1 MNTIDNLNFKLIL
14 DDKEFNAKVKA
25 AEETAQKLNV
35 SLSQLLSI
43 QSSIGKGAT
52 KGAQQA
58 ADAAEA
64 EARAK
69 QKTAEYAKRLAKTT
83 EEMAKRAENK
93 TASMQL
99 RDQER
104 YNQLVE
110 RGNRALGERSRIM
123 RELGTVAA
131 NVFSIYAA
139 KEVVTNLVRVSAEFE
154 AQRTALGAILGDVA
168 QAQNLFS
175 DIKELA
181 VVSPFSVR
189 DLIAYTKQLSAFS
202 VPYEELFET
211 TKMLADVSAGLGVDM
226 GRIILAYGQ
235 VRSAAFLRGTE
246 VRQFTEA
253 GIPILDRLAEMFSE
267 IEGRAVSVG
276 EVFDK
281 ISFRQ
286 VPFEMVQQAFED
298 MTSEGGQFY
307 NMQLVLSQT
316 LQGQLSN
323 LKDAYEIMF
332 SEIGEKTD
340 GVLKGAVGLAR
351 SLAENYENV
360 GKSILQLI
368 SIYGAYKVAVAALNA
383 LSTIKHL
390 TSLARMAGSATA
402 GFTGLVAAIKNTTA
416 AQKALNLVA
425 RINPYAAVASAL
437 ALVVGLVWRYHDSLS
452 GLSKMQQS
460 VKKSTQEL
468 EEATDTELLKLEALY
483 SRYELAKEG
492 TDEYKE
498 AKQALFSQYRTYISE
513 LEAEGVA
520 ISDNTALYESLRKK
534 IIDTEK
540 AKARSGAFQ
549 DLEETY
555 AKEVGELMSGAAQY
569 TFENL
574 AKALKTSVSEREG
587 LRALVLG
594 QISMDDLA
602 AMEEYASL
610 IDKINTKSVSTTLG
624 LGLSRPVKAT
634 EYIDQLSGALA
645 DAADEYA
652 QSTAELNEAFDVLD
666 EKSRSTAEDMRA
678 EWVKTAQAIL
688 GTKEVFRSIWP
699 DETSE
704 YSGYLDTLKKRYAEI
719 LEQISLAGNMQAA
732 QLPMLRE
739 ELRMIGQIAR
749 AYDAGTGNTNIY
761 DYVTGVKNTAS
772 GANLSD
778 ADKARRDALRKQ
790 IEDLLTLK
798 EAYDELTEAMI
809 AAGKTPVPENILA
822 KLKETYGGS
831 MDKTAFADT
840 EFLERALMLIEKL
853 RELDAEAAD
862 SFLQRLGEDDW
873 SKYVK
878 YYEDLADAI
887 EKAKKAQEDFEK
899 YMKSWTSEAELSGS
913 GPSYEISKIVSDYTK
928 DLEDAQSRMDEA
940 YDKLAARSAANSA
953 AGKGMP
959 IWAFLLD
966 TEQIKTNY
974 GKDIGN
980 ALAEAQEEIRK
991 GAAGWVEA
999 WGPLAAFDLDDW
1011 GQKTISELNAIM
1023 AAVRNFDISSIPEEE
1038 MEKLK
1043 KISGGVDAAEEGIR
1057 DFLDSVIKKAEQ
1069 AKRQAIYDAFHEIAS
1084 GISDLADSVKEFADA
1099 SGNDSLSSAMEGLQ
1113 GVLGIADST
1122 IKGFVEGGVA
1132 GAIVAG
1138 VTGLAQEFME
1148 AATQA
1153 AKLEAAIADAAEQ
1166 ARILRM
1172 QTRLGTGVDT
1182 IFGEDELLRLRNA
1195 RDVINQLRDSLLN
1208 ERNAADKQIEWKSGL
1223 FGWSRSSKSLRE
1235 MMNELGYD
1243 LYDEYGN
1250 LNADGLQA
1258 ILDTYED
1265 LTSADREWIE
1275 SAINNSQMYEEAML
1289 QIRDTLSGMFGSLAS
1304 DLTSGML
1311 EAYEETG
1318 DVVNGIDDAFS
1329 NLGRNIAEYLTQ
1341 SILIDDVLRK
1351 YEDDILKIADAY
1363 GSGNM
1368 SYTDMIE
1375 SMGGLSDEM
1384 KTEVTAM
1391 ADVFNALYEQLDRE
1405 FGGVF
1410 GDGDGSLGSSIREA
1424 NLTEETGSLIASYI
1438 NAIRADVSF
1447 SKSQRTQ
1454 LIDMAGQILNSMMPT
1469 PKLDEYMQAIQA
1481 NTLNAANAAREI
1493 LSELRGVIT
1502 SEGGASA
1509 VRTYM

>member
-1 MNTIDNLNFKLIL
+1 MSTVDNLNFKLIL
-14 DDKEFNAKVKA
+14 NDEEFNKKVKA

-35 SLSQLLSI
+35 SLSRLLSV
-43 QSSIGKGAT
+43 QTEIGKGAS

-93 TASMQL
+93 TAAMEL

-104 YNQLVE
+104 LNRLVE
-110 RGNRALGERSRIM
+110 QGNRKLNERSRIM
-123 RELGTVAA
+123 RELGTMAA

-154 AQRTALGAILGDVA
+154 AQRTALGAILRDVA

-189 DLIAYTKQLSAFS
+189 DLTAYTKQLSAFS

-253 GIPILDRLAEMFSE
+253 GIPILDRLAEMFTE

-307 NMQLVLSQT
+307 NMQLVLSET

-323 LKDAYEIMF
+323 LRDAYEIMF

-351 SLAENYENV
+351 SLAENYEDV
-360 GKSILQLI
+360 GKTILWLI
-368 SIYGAYKVAVAALNA
+368 GIYGSYKVVLAAANA
-383 LSTIKHL
+383 LEAVSYQI
-390 TSLARMAGSATA
+390 SLARAAGESAA
-402 GFTGLVAAIKNTTA
+402 AFKGLVQAIKNTTA
-416 AQKALNLVA
+416 AQRILNAVSKA
-425 RINPYAAVASAL
+425 NPYVALTTVVLAL
-437 ALVVGLVWRYHDSLS
+437 AGAAWRWSDALTGISKIQRSVSDSIAGLNTEMTEEMSKYDELVGRLKNATE
-452 GLSKMQQS
+452 G
-460 VKKSTQEL
+460 T
-468 EEATDTELLKLEALY
+468 EEY
-483 SRYELAKEG
+483 NNAKEAISAA
-492 TDEYKE
+492 YPNYIANLKE
-498 AKQALFSQYRTYISE
+498 
-513 LEAEGVA
+513 EGVEIA
-520 ISDNTALYESLRKK
+520 KNAAFYKGLRDEIANTTKERLKATAMTDLDEARSKLLERQQKK
-534 IIDTEK
+534 FERYVEQLLPSGQEK
-540 AKARSGAFQ
+540 AALESFIYGVMDRSQFAEIDG
-549 DLEETY
+549 LERFSFMAY
-555 AKEVGELMSGAAQY
+555 DDNSPVFKFLD
-569 TFENL
+569 
-574 AKALKTSVSEREG
+574 KIREKIKG
-587 LRALVLG
+587 
-594 QISMDDLA
+594 IN
-602 AMEEYASL
+602 EEYSEGIKA
-610 IDKINTKSVSTTLG
+610 INK
-624 LGLSRPVKAT
+624 
-634 EYIDQLSGALA
+634 
-645 DAADEYA
+645 
-652 QSTAELNEAFDVLD
+652 NFDTPPDDFIGPMPDTRQQWL
-666 EKSRSTAEDMRA
+666 R
-678 EWVKTAQAIL
+678 TAQEIL
-688 GTKEVFRSIWP
+688 GSKDAFRSIWP
-699 DETSE
+699 DEYTQ
-704 YSGYLDTLKKRYAEI
+704 YYDFLDTLRKRYSELTEQAE
-719 LEQISLAGNMQAA
+719 LAGNA
-732 QLPMLRE
+732 QKEMIPVLEREKAVIE
-739 ELRMIGQIAR
+739 ELAN
-749 AYDAGTGNTNIY
+749 AYDIGTGSTNVF
-761 DYVTGVKNTAS
+761 DYVTGKSDNSGRTKNNQTE
-772 GANLSD
+772 
-778 ADKARRDALRKQ
+778 ALRKQ
-790 IEDLLTLK
+790 IEDLLKLK
-798 EAYDELTEAMI
+798 EAYDELAEAMI
-809 AAGKTPVPENILA
+809 AAGKTPVPEDILA
-822 KLKETYGGS
+822 KLRETYGGS
-831 MDKTAFADT
+831 MDESAFVDT
-840 EFLERALMLIEKL
+840 EFLERALVLIEKL
-853 RELDAEAAD
+853 REYDAGAAD

-878 YYEDLADAI
+878 YYEDLAAAI
-887 EKAKKAQEDFEK
+887 EKAKKAQQDFEK

-913 GPSYEISKIVSDYTK
+913 GPSFEISKIISDYTK
-928 DLEDAQSRMDEA
+928 ALEQAQSKMDEA
-940 YDKLAARSAANSA
+940 YYKLAARSAANSA
-953 AGKGMP
+953 AGNSVP
-959 IWAFLLD
+959 LWSFLLD

-980 ALAEAQEEIRK
+980 ALAEAQEDIRK

-1023 AAVRNFDISSIPEEE
+1023 AAARSFDMSSVPEEE
-1038 MEKLK
+1038 MNKLK
-1043 KISGGVDAAEEGIR
+1043 EISGGVEAAEDGIQE
-1057 DFLDSVIKKAEQ
+1057 FLDSVIKKAQQ
-1069 AKRQAIYDAFHEIAS
+1069 AKRQAIYETFHEIAS
-1084 GISDLADSVKEFADA
+1084 EVSDLAGSVKEYADA
-1099 SGNDSLSSAMEGLQ
+1099 SGNDALSSAMGGLQ
-1113 GVLGIADST
+1113 GVLGLADSVM
-1122 IKGFVEGGVA
+1122 KGFMEGGVE

-1138 VTGLAQEFME
+1138 VTGLAQECIE
-1148 AATQA
+1148 AATAA
-1153 AKLEAAIADAAEQ
+1153 AKLEASIADAAAE

-1172 QTRLGTGVDT
+1172 QMRLDEGVDT
-1182 IFGEDELLRLRNA
+1182 IFGEDELMRLRNA
-1195 RDVINQLRDSLLN
+1195 KDVLDQLRDSVAN
-1208 ERNAADKQIEWKSGL
+1208 DRNGANKQIEWKSGL
-1223 FGWSRSSKSLRE
+1223 FGWGRSSKTLSDAVR
-1235 MMNELGYD
+1235 ELGYD

-1275 SAINNSQMYEEAML
+1275 SAIENSQMYEEAML
-1289 QIRDTLSGMFGSLAS
+1289 QIRDTLSGMFGQLAS

-1318 DVVNGIDDAFS
+1318 SVADGIDDAFK

-1341 SILIDDVLRK
+1341 SILINDVLKK

-1363 GSGNM
+1363 GGGSMG
-1368 SYTDMIE
+1368 YLDMIE

-1384 KTEVTAM
+1384 KAEVTAM
-1391 ADVFNALYEQLDRE
+1391 ADVFNALYAQLDEE

-1410 GDGDGSLGSSIREA
+1410 GEGDGSLGSSIKEA

-1447 SKSQRTQ
+1447 SKSQRAQ
-1454 LIDMAGQILNSMMPT
+1454 LVDMAGQILNSMMPA
-1469 PKLDEYMQAIQA
+1469 PKLDEYLQAIQA
-1481 NTLNAANAAREI
+1481 NTLNAANAARDI

-1509 VRTYM
+1509 FRTYM

>member
-1 MNTIDNLNFKLIL
+1 MSTVDNLNFKLIL
-14 DDKEFNAKVKA
+14 NDEEFNKKVKA

-35 SLSQLLSI
+35 SLSRLLSI
-43 QSSIGKGAT
+43 QTEIGKGAS

-93 TASMQL
+93 TAAMEL

-104 YNQLVE
+104 LNRLVE
-110 RGNRALGERSRIM
+110 QGNRKLNEKSRIM
-123 RELGTVAA
+123 RELGTMAA

-189 DLIAYTKQLSAFS
+189 DLTAYTKQLSAFS

-253 GIPILDRLAEMFSE
+253 GIPILDRLAEMFTE

-307 NMQLVLSQT
+307 NMQLVLSET

-323 LKDAYEIMF
+323 LRDAYEIMF

-351 SLAENYENV
+351 SLAENYEDV
-360 GKSILQLI
+360 GKTILWLI
-368 SIYGAYKVAVAALNA
+368 GIYGSYKVVLAAANA
-383 LSTIKHL
+383 LEAVSSQI
-390 TSLARMAGSATA
+390 SLARAAGESAA
-402 GFTGLVAAIKNTTA
+402 AFKGLVQAIKNTTA
-416 AQKALNLVA
+416 AQRILNAVSKA
-425 RINPYAAVASAL
+425 NPYVALTTVVLAL
-437 ALVVGLVWRYHDSLS
+437 AGAAWRWSDALTGISKIQRSVSDSIAGLNTEMTEEMSKYDELVGRLKNATE
-452 GLSKMQQS
+452 G
-460 VKKSTQEL
+460 T
-468 EEATDTELLKLEALY
+468 EEY
-483 SRYELAKEG
+483 NNAKEAISAA
-492 TDEYKE
+492 YPNYIANLKE
-498 AKQALFSQYRTYISE
+498 
-513 LEAEGVA
+513 EGVEIA
-520 ISDNTALYESLRKK
+520 KNAAFYKGLRDEIANTTKERLKATAMTDLDEARSKLLERQQKK
-534 IIDTEK
+534 FERYVEQLLPSGQEK
-540 AKARSGAFQ
+540 AALESFIYGVMDRSQFAEIDG
-549 DLEETY
+549 LERFSFMAY
-555 AKEVGELMSGAAQY
+555 DDNSPVFKFLD
-569 TFENL
+569 
-574 AKALKTSVSEREG
+574 KIREKIKG
-587 LRALVLG
+587 
-594 QISMDDLA
+594 IN
-602 AMEEYASL
+602 EEYSEGIKA
-610 IDKINTKSVSTTLG
+610 INK
-624 LGLSRPVKAT
+624 
-634 EYIDQLSGALA
+634 
-645 DAADEYA
+645 
-652 QSTAELNEAFDVLD
+652 NFDTPPDDFIGPMPDTRQQWL
-666 EKSRSTAEDMRA
+666 R
-678 EWVKTAQAIL
+678 TAQEIL
-688 GTKEVFRSIWP
+688 GSKDAFRSIWP
-699 DETSE
+699 DEYTQ
-704 YSGYLDTLKKRYAEI
+704 YYDFLDTLRKRYSELTEQAE
-719 LEQISLAGNMQAA
+719 LAGNA
-732 QLPMLRE
+732 QKEMIPVLEREKAVIE
-739 ELRMIGQIAR
+739 ELAN
-749 AYDAGTGNTNIY
+749 AYDIGTGSTNVF
-761 DYVTGVKNTAS
+761 DYVTGKSDNSGRTKNNQTE
-772 GANLSD
+772 
-778 ADKARRDALRKQ
+778 ALRKQ
-790 IEDLLTLK
+790 IEDLLKLK
-798 EAYDELTEAMI
+798 EAYDELAEAMI
-809 AAGKTPVPENILA
+809 AAGKTPVPEDILA
-822 KLKETYGGS
+822 KLRETYGGS
-831 MDKTAFADT
+831 MDESAFVDT
-840 EFLERALMLIEKL
+840 EFLERVLVLIEKL
-853 RELDAEAAD
+853 RELDADAAD

-873 SKYVK
+873 SKLVK
-878 YYEDLADAI
+878 YFEDLAAAI
-887 EKAKKAQEDFEK
+887 DKAKKAQADFEK

-928 DLEDAQSRMDEA
+928 ALEDAQAKMDEA

-974 GKDIGN
+974 GKDMGN
-980 ALAEAQEEIRK
+980 ALAEAQEDIRK

-1023 AAVRNFDISSIPEEE
+1023 AAARSFDMSSVPEEE
-1038 MEKLK
+1038 MNKLRE
-1043 KISGGVDAAEEGIR
+1043 ISGGVEAAGDGIQE
-1057 DFLDSVIKKAEQ
+1057 FLDSVIKKAQQ
-1069 AKRQAIYDAFHEIAS
+1069 AKRQAIYETFHEIAS
-1084 GISDLADSVKEFADA
+1084 EVSDLAGSVKEYADA
-1099 SGNDSLSSAMEGLQ
+1099 SGNDALSSAMEGLQ
-1113 GVLGIADST
+1113 GVLGLADSVM
-1122 IKGFVEGGVA
+1122 KGFMEGGVA

-1138 VTGLAQEFME
+1138 VTGLAQECIE
-1148 AATQA
+1148 AATAA
-1153 AKLEAAIADAAEQ
+1153 AKLEASIADAAEE

-1172 QTRLGTGVDT
+1172 QMRLDEGVDT
-1182 IFGEDELLRLRNA
+1182 IFGEDELMRLRNA
-1195 RDVINQLRDSLLN
+1195 KDVLDQLRDSVAN
-1208 ERNAADKQIEWKSGL
+1208 DKNNANLSIEWKSGL
-1223 FGWSRSSKSLRE
+1223 FGWGRSSKTLSDAVR
-1235 MMNELGYD
+1235 ELGYD

-1275 SAINNSQMYEEAML
+1275 SAIENSQMYEEATL
-1289 QIRDTLSGMFGSLAS
+1289 QIRDTLSGMFGQLAS
-1304 DLTSGML
+1304 DLTSGMM

-1318 DVVNGIDDAFS
+1318 SVVSGIDSAFS

-1341 SILIDDVLRK
+1341 SILINDVLKK

-1363 GSGNM
+1363 GSGSM
-1368 SYTDMIE
+1368 GYSDMVE

-1391 ADVFNALYEQLDRE
+1391 ADVFNALYEQLDEE

-1410 GDGDGSLGSSIREA
+1410 GEGDGSLGSSIKEA

-1447 SKSQRTQ
+1447 SKSQRAQ
-1454 LIDMAGQILNSMMPT
+1454 LVDMAGQILNSMMPA
-1469 PKLDEYMQAIQA
+1469 PKLDEYLQAIQA
-1481 NTLNAANAAREI
+1481 NTLNAANAARDI

-1509 VRTYM
+1509 FRTYM

>member
-1 MNTIDNLNFKLIL
+1 MSTIDNLNFKLIL

-25 AEETAQKLNV
+25 AEEAAQKLNV

-93 TASMQL
+93 TAAMEL

-104 YNQLVE
+104 LNRLVE
-110 RGNRALGERSRIM
+110 QGNRKLNERSRIM

-189 DLIAYTKQLSAFS
+189 DLTAYTKQLSAFS

-253 GIPILDRLAEMFSE
+253 GIPILDRLAEMFTE

-307 NMQLVLSQT
+307 NMQLVLSET

-323 LKDAYEIMF
+323 LRDAYEIMF

-360 GKSILQLI
+360 GKTILQLI
-368 SIYGAYKVAVAALNA
+368 SIYGAYKVAVAAIHAFNSVKYWTQLA
-383 LSTIKHL
+383 AAVKKTIPLFAGLK
-390 TSLARMAGSATA
+390 LAITETA
-402 GFTGLVAAIKNTTA
+402 V
-416 AQKALNLVA
+416 AQKVLNLLAKV
-425 RINPYAAVASAL
+425 NPYAAVFSAL
-437 ALVVGLVWRYHDSLS
+437 ALVVGLVWRYHDSLA

-460 VKKSTQEL
+460 VKKSIAGLNTEMTEEMSKYDEL
-468 EEATDTELLKLEALY
+468 VGRLKNATEGTEEY
-483 SRYELAKEG
+483 NNAKEAISAA
-492 TDEYKE
+492 YPNYIANLKE
-498 AKQALFSQYRTYISE
+498 
-513 LEAEGVA
+513 EGVEIA
-520 ISDNTALYESLRKK
+520 KNAAFYKGLRDEIANTTKERLKATAMTDLDESRSKQLENQQKK
-534 IIDTEK
+534 FEKYIEQLLPSGQEK
-540 AKARSGAFQ
+540 AALESFIYGVMDRSRFA
-549 DLEETY
+549 EI
-555 AKEVGELMSGAAQY
+555 
-569 TFENL
+569 
-574 AKALKTSVSEREG
+574 EG
-587 LRALVLG
+587 LERFAF
-594 QISMDDLA
+594 MAYDDSSPVFKFLDKIREKIKSIN
-602 AMEEYASL
+602 EEYSAG
-610 IDKINTKSVSTTLG
+610 IEAINKNFETPPDDFIGPMPDTRQRWL
-624 LGLSRPVKAT
+624 R
-634 EYIDQLSGALA
+634 
-645 DAADEYA
+645 
-652 QSTAELNEAFDVLD
+652 
-666 EKSRSTAEDMRA
+666 
-678 EWVKTAQAIL
+678 TAQEIL
-688 GTKEVFRSIWP
+688 GSKDVFRSIWP
-699 DETSE
+699 DEYTQ
-704 YSGYLDTLKKRYAEI
+704 YYDFLDNLRKRYSELTEQAE
-719 LEQISLAGNMQAA
+719 LAGNA
-732 QLPMLRE
+732 QKDMIPVLEREKAVIE
-739 ELRMIGQIAR
+739 ELAN
-749 AYDAGTGNTNIY
+749 AYDIGTGNTNIF
-761 DYVTGVKNTAS
+761 DYVTGKSDNSGRSKNNQTE
-772 GANLSD
+772 
-778 ADKARRDALRKQ
+778 ALRKQ
-790 IEDLLTLK
+790 IEDLLKLK
-798 EAYDELTEAMI
+798 EAYEELSEAMI

-822 KLKETYGGS
+822 RLKETYGGS
-831 MDKTAFADT
+831 MDESAFVDT
-840 EFLERALMLIEKL
+840 EFLERVLVLIEKL
-853 RELDAEAAD
+853 REYDADAAD

-878 YYEDLADAI
+878 HYEDLAAAI
-887 EKAKKAQEDFEK
+887 EKAKKAQQDFEK

-913 GPSYEISKIVSDYTK
+913 GPSFEISKIISDYTK
-928 DLEDAQSRMDEA
+928 ALEQAQSKMDEA
-940 YDKLAARSAANSA
+940 YDKLAQRSAANSA
-953 AGKGMP
+953 AGKSVP
-959 IWAFLLD
+959 LWSFLLD

-980 ALAEAQEEIRK
+980 ALAEAQEDIRK

-1023 AAVRNFDISSIPEEE
+1023 AAVRNFDMSSIPEEE
-1038 MEKLK
+1038 IEKLK
-1043 KISGGVDAAEEGIR
+1043 KISGGVDAAGEGIQA
-1057 DFLDSVIKKAEQ
+1057 FLDSVMEKAEQ

-1084 GISDLADSVKEFADA
+1084 GVSDFAGSVKEFADA
-1099 SGNDSLSSAMEGLQ
+1099 SGNDTLSSTMEGLQ
-1113 GVLGIADST
+1113 GVLGIADAT
-1122 IKGFVEGGVA
+1122 MKGFMEGGVA

-1138 VTGLAQEFME
+1138 VTGLVQEFIE
-1148 AATQA
+1148 AATAA
-1153 AKLEAAIADAAEQ
+1153 AKLEASIADAAEE

-1172 QTRLGTGVDT
+1172 QMRLDEGVES
-1182 IFGEDELLRLRNA
+1182 IFGEDELMRLRNA
-1195 RDVINQLRDSLLN
+1195 KDVLDQLRDSVAN
-1208 ERNAADKQIEWKSGL
+1208 DRNGANKQIEWKSGL
-1223 FGWSRSSKSLRE
+1223 FGWGRSSKTLSDAVR
-1235 MMNELGYD
+1235 ELGYD

-1250 LNADGLQA
+1250 LSADGLQA

-1275 SAINNSQMYEEAML
+1275 SAISNSQMYEEAML
-1289 QIRDTLSGMFGSLAS
+1289 QIRDTLSGMFGQLAS
-1304 DLTSGML
+1304 DLTSGMM

-1318 DVVNGIDDAFS
+1318 SVVDGIDSAFS

-1341 SILIDDVLRK
+1341 SILINDVLKK

-1363 GSGNM
+1363 GGGSMGY
-1368 SYTDMIE
+1368 SDMIE

-1391 ADVFNALYEQLDRE
+1391 ADVFNALYEQLDEE

-1410 GDGDGSLGSSIREA
+1410 GEGDGSLSSSIKEA

-1447 SKSQRTQ
+1447 SKSQRAQ
-1454 LIDMAGQILNSMMPT
+1454 LVDMAGQILNSMMPA
-1469 PKLDEYMQAIQA
+1469 PKLDEYLQAIQA
-1481 NTLNAANAAREI
+1481 NTLNAANAARDI

-1502 SEGGASA
+1502 TEGGASG

>member
-1 MNTIDNLNFKLIL
+1 MSTIDNLNFKLIL

-110 RGNRALGERSRIM
+110 RGNRSLNERGRIM

-189 DLIAYTKQLSAFS
+189 DLTAYTKQLSAFS

-253 GIPILDRLAEMFSE
+253 GIPILDRLADMFTE

-307 NMQLVLSQT
+307 NMQLVLSET

-323 LKDAYEIMF
+323 LKDAYQIMF
-332 SEIGEKTD
+332 AEIGEKTD

-351 SLAENYENV
+351 SLAENYEKV
-360 GKSILQLI
+360 GKIILWLAGT
-368 SIYGAYKVAVAALNA
+368 YGTYRAVLAVVNVLERAHIQMKLAENLGKTLSSWKAITATLGLYAQGLKKSAAAQKMLNIVTKANPYMAIVAALSLVISQVVKYREEMNA
-383 LSTIKHL
+383 MSDSVAESVDNLNESL
-390 TSLARMAGSATA
+390 TTETTKLDVL
-402 GFTGLVAAIKNTTA
+402 FTRL
-416 AQKALNLVA
+416 Q
-425 RINPYAAVASAL
+425 
-437 ALVVGLVWRYHDSLS
+437 
-452 GLSKMQQS
+452 
-460 VKKSTQEL
+460 
-468 EEATDTELLKLEALY
+468 
-483 SRYELAKEG
+483 LAKEG
-492 TDEYKE
+492 TKEYAD
-498 AKQALFSQYRTYISE
+498 AKSDLMAAFGNEITALDK
-513 LEAEGVA
+513 EGVA
-520 ISDNTALYESLRKK
+520 LSNNIAYRDALIRKIRQTTIEKQRAAAIESLQTAYQERQLRIQKDVDRLADR
-534 IIDTEK
+534 IK
-540 AKARSGAFQ
+540 A
-549 DLEETY
+549 TP
-555 AKEVGELMSGAAQY
+555 V
-569 TFENL
+569 
-574 AKALKTSVSEREG
+574 ERE
-587 LRALVLG
+587 
-594 QISMDDLA
+594 IMK
-602 AMEEYASL
+602 EYAAGL
-610 IDKINTKSVSTTLG
+610 TDIFGDDELWDKLTDRLNSFNYNT
-624 LGLSRPVKAT
+624 GLSKLNEYRDEYNKAT
-634 EYIDQLSGALA
+634 IEFAQNTEELERHFEELGRTFGDTAGETMTSLMKLVHPILKDE
-645 DAADEYA
+645 DAY
-652 QSTAELNEAFDVLD
+652 
-666 EKSRSTAEDMRA
+666 
-678 EWVKTAQAIL
+678 
-688 GTKEVFRSIWP
+688 RSIWP
-699 DETSE
+699 TETTD
-704 YSGYLDTLKKRYAEI
+704 YWDYIDTLKKRYSEI
-719 LEQISLAGNMQAA
+719 NDQIRLSGKLHSDQLPALEKEKCLIEQIAHALDVA
-732 QLPMLRE
+732 L
-739 ELRMIGQIAR
+739 
-749 AYDAGTGNTNIY
+749 NTNIY
-761 DYVTGVKNTAS
+761 DEITGVKAS
-772 GANLSD
+772 GRSGLSD
-778 ADKARRDALRKQ
+778 ADTARRDELRKQ

-798 EAYDELTEAMI
+798 DAYDELTEAMI
-809 AAGKTPVPENILA
+809 AAGKTPVPEDILA
-822 KLKETYGGS
+822 MLKATYGGS
-831 MDKTAFADT
+831 MNASAFADT
-840 EFLERALMLIEKL
+840 EFLKRALELIELL
-853 RELDAEAAD
+853 RAIDPDAAD
-862 SFLQRLGEDDW
+862 AFLQRLGEDDW
-873 SKYVK
+873 SKLVK
-878 YYEDLADAI
+878 HFEDLASAI

-899 YMKSWTSEAELSGS
+899 YMKSWTSEAQLSGE
-913 GPSYEISKIVSDYTK
+913 GPSFEISKVISDYTK
-928 DLEDAQSRMDEA
+928 ALEQAQAKMDEA
-940 YDKLAARSAANSA
+940 YDKLAERSLANSA

-959 IWAFLLD
+959 IWSFLLD
-966 TEQIKTNY
+966 RQQIQDNH
-974 GKDIGN
+974 DNDVAN
-980 ALAEAQEEIRK
+980 ALAKATESIRK
-991 GAAGWVEA
+991 EAEDYVEA
-999 WGPLAAFDLDDW
+999 WEPLQKFDLSNWKDL
-1011 GQKTISELNAIM
+1011 TIRELNEII
-1023 AAVRNFDISSIPEEE
+1023 AAVRNFDISQLPQDIA
-1038 MEKLK
+1038 EKLSAIPGGLETFVK
-1043 KISGGVDAAEEGIR
+1043 WFQSG
-1057 DFLDSVIKKAEQ
+1057 LDEIEDKAENT
-1069 AKRQAIYDAFHEIAS
+1069 KIEKLYESYSKIAS
-1084 GISDLADSVKEFADA
+1084 GVSELAGSVQEFAEA
-1099 SGNDSLSSAMEGLQ
+1099 SGNDGLASLMEGLQ
-1113 GVLGIADST
+1113 GTLSITDDVLSRLAQGDKI
-1122 IKGFVEGGVA
+1122 

-1138 VTGLAQEFME
+1138 VAGVAQAFFD

-1172 QTRLGTGVDT
+1172 QTRLDMGVDT

-1195 RDVINQLRDSLLN
+1195 RDVINQLRNSLMN
-1208 ERNAADKQIEWKSGL
+1208 ERSAANKQIEWKSGL
-1223 FGWSRSSKSLRE
+1223 FGWGRSSKSLRE

-1250 LNADGLQA
+1250 LNADGLQT

-1275 SAINNSQMYEEAML
+1275 SAISNSQMYEDAIL

-1304 DLTSGML
+1304 DLTSGMID
-1311 EAYEETG
+1311 AYKETG
-1318 DVVNGIDDAFS
+1318 DVVNGIDDAFK
-1329 NLGRNIAEYLTQ
+1329 NLGENIVSYLLQ
-1341 SILIDDVLRK
+1341 SMIIDNVLRK
-1351 YEDDILKIADAY
+1351 YQEDAERIAAAY
-1363 GSGNM
+1363 GSDTI
-1368 SYTDMIE
+1368 SE
-1375 SMGGLSDEM
+1375 SEM
-1384 KTEVTAM
+1384 MEQVGTLMAGIR
-1391 ADVFNALYEQLDRE
+1391 ADVEGFRDVANAMLENADYLEMLATE
-1405 FGGVF
+1405 GG
-1410 GDGDGSLGSSIREA
+1410 DSLAGSIMDA

-1447 SKSQRTQ
+1447 SKSQRAQ
-1454 LIDMAGQILNSMMPT
+1454 LVDMAGQILNSMMPT
-1469 PKLDEYMQAIQA
+1469 PKLDEYLQAIQA
-1481 NTLNAANAAREI
+1481 NTLNAANAARDI

>member
-1 MNTIDNLNFKLIL
+1 MGTIDNLNFKLIL
-14 DDKEFNAKVKA
+14 DDEAFNSKVKA
-25 AEETAQKLNV
+25 AEEAAQKLNV
-35 SLSQLLSI
+35 SLSQLLTI
-43 QSSIGKGAT
+43 QGSIGKGAF

-69 QKTAEYAKRLAKTT
+69 QKTAEYAQRLAKTT

-93 TASMQL
+93 TAAMQL

-110 RGNRALGERSRIM
+110 RGNRSLNERGRIM

-189 DLIAYTKQLSAFS
+189 DLTAYTKQLSAFS

-267 IEGRAVSVG
+267 IEDRAVSVG

-323 LKDAYEIMF
+323 LRDAYEIMF

-402 GFTGLVAAIKNTTA
+402 GFTGLAAAIKNTTA

-460 VKKSTQEL
+460 VKKSTEDLQES
-468 EEATDTELLKLEALY
+468 TDAELLKLEALY

-520 ISDNTALYESLRKK
+520 ISDNTALYEALRKK
-534 IIDTEK
+534 IIETEREK
-540 AKARSGAFQ
+540 GRASAYES
-549 DLEETY
+549 LEEAFT
-555 AKEVGELMSGAAQY
+555 EQLDDIQSG
-569 TFENL
+569 TFRTRTIDKL
-574 AKALKTSVSEREG
+574 ASALGAGIREKSA
-587 LRALVLG
+587 LRSLAFGFITVE
-594 QISMDDLA
+594 DLSR
-602 AMEEYASL
+602 MEEYSDL
-610 IDKINTKSVSTTLG
+610 VEKLNSSYINIAPGVSE
-624 LGLSRPVKAT
+624 S
-634 EYIDQLSGALA
+634 
-645 DAADEYA
+645 AADYLEKLRDNVSWVTEEHV
-652 QSTAELNEAFDVLD
+652 QSIHELDALYDTIDRKVAGT
-666 EKSRSTAEDMRA
+666 SEDMRA

-688 GTKEVFRSIWP
+688 GTKEAFRSIWP
-699 DETSE
+699 DEYTQ
-704 YSGYLDTLKKRYAEI
+704 YYDFLDTLRKRYSEI
-719 LEQISLAGNMQAA
+719 SKQIELAGNTQNSMIPT
-732 QLPMLRE
+732 LERE
-739 ELRMIGQIAR
+739 LSVIEQIAK
-749 AYDAGTGNTNIY
+749 AYDFGDGNTNIY
-761 DYVTGVKNTAS
+761 DYVTGVKNTTGGS
-772 GANLSD
+772 SLSD
-778 ADKARRDALRKQ
+778 ADKSRRDALRKQ
-790 IEDLLTLK
+790 IEDLLKLK
-798 EAYDELTEAMI
+798 DAYDELSEAMI
-809 AAGKTPVPENILA
+809 AAGKTPVPEDILA
-822 KLKETYGGS
+822 MLKETYGGS
-831 MDKTAFADT
+831 MDASAFTDT
-840 EFLERALMLIEKL
+840 EFLKRALELIELL
-853 RELDAEAAD
+853 RAIDSDAAD
-862 SFLQRLGEDDW
+862 AFLQRLGEDNW
-873 SKYVK
+873 SKLVK
-878 YYEDLADAI
+878 HFEDLASAI

-928 DLEDAQSRMDEA
+928 DLEDAQSRMDKA
-940 YDKLAARSAANSA
+940 YDKLAERSQANSA

-1023 AAVRNFDISSIPEEE
+1023 AAVRNFDMSSIPEEE

-1084 GISDLADSVKEFADA
+1084 GISDLAGSVKEFADA

-1153 AKLEAAIADAAEQ
+1153 ARLEAAIADAAEQ

-1172 QTRLGTGVDT
+1172 QARLDEGVDS
-1182 IFGEDELLRLRNA
+1182 IFGEDELMRLRNA
-1195 RDVINQLRDSLLN
+1195 KDVLNELRDSVAN
-1208 ERNAADKQIEWKSGL
+1208 DRNNAESSIEWKSGL
-1223 FGWSRSSKSLRE
+1223 FGWGRSSKSLRDA
-1235 MMNELGYD
+1235 MNELGYD
-1243 LYDEYGN
+1243 LYDEWGN

-1289 QIRDTLSGMFGSLAS
+1289 QIRDTLSGMFGQLAS
-1304 DLTSGML
+1304 DLTSSMM
-1311 EAYEETG
+1311 EAYEESG
-1318 DVVNGIDDAFS
+1318 NVINGIDVAFS

-1341 SILIDDVLRK
+1341 SILINDVLKK
-1351 YEDDILKIADAY
+1351 YEDDILRIADAY
-1363 GSGNM
+1363 GGGGMGYSEM
-1368 SYTDMIE
+1368 VE
-1375 SMGGLSDEM
+1375 AMGGLSAEM
-1384 KTEVTAM
+1384 KGEVTAM
-1391 ADVFNALYEQLDRE
+1391 ADVFNSLYSQIDEN

-1410 GDGDGSLGSSIREA
+1410 EGGDGSLGSSISEA

-1447 SKSQRTQ
+1447 SKSQRAQ
-1454 LIDMAGQILNSMMPT
+1454 LVDMAGKILESMIPV
-1469 PKLDEYMQAIQA
+1469 PRLEEYMQAIQA
-1481 NTLNAANAAREI
+1481 NTLNAANAARDI

>member
-1 MNTIDNLNFKLIL
+1 MSTIDNLNFKLIL

-25 AEETAQKLNV
+25 AEEAAQKLNV

-93 TASMQL
+93 TAAMQL

-110 RGNRALGERSRIM
+110 RGNRALGKRSRIM
-123 RELGTVAA
+123 SELGTVAA

-189 DLIAYTKQLSAFS
+189 DLTAYTKQLSAFS

-253 GIPILDRLAEMFSE
+253 GIPILDRLAEMFTE

-307 NMQLVLSQT
+307 NMQLVLSET

-323 LKDAYEIMF
+323 LRDAYEIMF

-351 SLAENYENV
+351 SLAENYEDV
-360 GKSILQLI
+360 GKTILWLI
-368 SIYGAYKVAVAALNA
+368 GIYGTYKVALAAANA
-383 LSTIKHL
+383 LEAVSYQIN
-390 TSLARMAGSATA
+390 LARAAGESAA
-402 GFTGLVAAIKNTTA
+402 AFKGLVQAIKNTTA
-416 AQKALNLVA
+416 AQRVLNAVSKA
-425 RINPYAAVASAL
+425 NPYVALATVVLALAGAAWRWSDALTGISKIQRSVSDSIAGLNTEMTDEMSKYDELVGRLKNATEGTEEYNNAKEAISAAYPNYIANLKEEGVEIAKNAAFYKGLRDEIANTTKERLKASAMTDL
-437 ALVVGLVWRYHDSLS
+437 DEARSKLIERQQKKFERYVEQLLPS
-452 GLSKMQQS
+452 GQ
-460 VKKSTQEL
+460 
-468 EEATDTELLKLEALY
+468 
-483 SRYELAKEG
+483 
-492 TDEYKE
+492 
-498 AKQALFSQYRTYISE
+498 
-513 LEAEGVA
+513 
-520 ISDNTALYESLRKK
+520 
-534 IIDTEK
+534 EK
-540 AKARSGAFQ
+540 AALESFIYGVMDRSQFAEIDG
-549 DLEETY
+549 LERFSFMAYGDNSPVFKFLDKIREKI
-555 AKEVGELMSGAAQY
+555 KEI
-569 TFENL
+569 N
-574 AKALKTSVSEREG
+574 
-587 LRALVLG
+587 
-594 QISMDDLA
+594 
-602 AMEEYASL
+602 EEYSEGIEA
-610 IDKINTKSVSTTLG
+610 INKNFETPPDDFIGPMPDTRQQWL
-624 LGLSRPVKAT
+624 R
-634 EYIDQLSGALA
+634 
-645 DAADEYA
+645 
-652 QSTAELNEAFDVLD
+652 
-666 EKSRSTAEDMRA
+666 
-678 EWVKTAQAIL
+678 TAQEIL
-688 GTKEVFRSIWP
+688 GSKDVFRSIWP
-699 DETSE
+699 DEYTQ
-704 YSGYLDTLKKRYAEI
+704 YYDFLDTLRKRYSELTEQAE
-719 LEQISLAGNMQAA
+719 LAGNA
-732 QLPMLRE
+732 QKDMIPVLERE
-739 ELRMIGQIAR
+739 KAVIAELAK
-749 AYDAGTGNTNIY
+749 AYDVGTGNTNIY
-761 DYVTGVKNTAS
+761 DYVTGVKDTAGGS
-772 GANLSD
+772 GLSD
-778 ADKARRDALRKQ
+778 ADKARRDELRKQ
-790 IEDLLTLK
+790 IEDLLKLK
-798 EAYDELTEAMI
+798 EAYEELSEAMV
-809 AAGKTPVPENILA
+809 AAGKTPVPEDILA

-831 MDKTAFADT
+831 MDESAFIDT
-840 EFLERALMLIEKL
+840 DFLGRALVLIEKI
-853 RELDAEAAD
+853 RELDAAAAD

-873 SKYVK
+873 SKLVK
-878 YYEDLADAI
+878 FFKDLAAAI
-887 EKAKKAQEDFEK
+887 DKAKKAQEDFEK

-928 DLEDAQSRMDEA
+928 ALEDAQSKMDEA
-940 YDKLAARSAANSA
+940 YDKLAQRSAANSA

-974 GKDIGN
+974 GSDLDN
-980 ALAEAQEEIRK
+980 ARAKALEEIREFGEEYVK
-991 GAAGWVEA
+991 SWE
-999 WGPLAAFDLDDW
+999 PLQKFDLSNWKDM
-1011 GQKTISELNAIM
+1011 TVRELNEILGIIED
-1023 AAVRNFDISSIPEEE
+1023 FDVSQLPEDIRERVSGIEGGLEALVKGFTEGAEE
-1038 MEKLK
+1038 IEDKAENTKIEKLYENYSK
-1043 KISGGVDAAEEGIR
+1043 
-1057 DFLDSVIKKAEQ
+1057 
-1069 AKRQAIYDAFHEIAS
+1069 IAS
-1084 GISDLADSVKEFADA
+1084 GISELAGSVQEFAEA
-1099 SGNDSLSSAMEGLQ
+1099 SGDDGLASAMKGLQ
-1113 GVLGIADST
+1113 GLLDITDGVLSRLAQGDT
-1122 IKGFVEGGVA
+1122 A
-1132 GAIVAG
+1132 GAIMAAF
-1138 VTGLAQEFME
+1138 TGIVQECME
-1148 AATQA
+1148 AATAA
-1153 AKLEAAIADAAEQ
+1153 AKLEAAIADAAAE

-1172 QTRLGTGVDT
+1172 QMRLDEGVDT
-1182 IFGEDELLRLRNA
+1182 IFGEDELMRLRNA
-1195 RDVINQLRDSLLN
+1195 REVLDELRASVFLDHDFS
-1208 ERNAADKQIEWKSGL
+1208 NAEITWKSGL
-1223 FGWSRSSKSLRE
+1223 FGWGRSSKSLRDA
-1235 MMNELGYD
+1235 MNELGYD
-1243 LYDEYGN
+1243 MYDEYGN

-1275 SAINNSQMYEEAML
+1275 SAISNSQMYEEAML
-1289 QIRDTLSGMFGSLAS
+1289 QIRDTLSGMFGQLAS
-1304 DLTSGML
+1304 DLTSSMI
-1311 EAYEETG
+1311 EAYKETG
-1318 DVVNGIDDAFS
+1318 SVADGIDDAFK

-1341 SILIDDVLRK
+1341 SILINDVLKK

-1363 GSGNM
+1363 GGGSMGY
-1368 SYTDMIE
+1368 SDMIE

-1384 KTEVTAM
+1384 KTEVAAM
-1391 ADVFNALYEQLDRE
+1391 ADVFNALYEQLDEE

-1410 GDGDGSLGSSIREA
+1410 GEGDGSLGSSIKEA

-1447 SKSQRTQ
+1447 SKSQRAQMIET
-1454 LIDMAGQILNSMMPT
+1454 AGQILTAMAPL
-1469 PKLDEYMQAIQA
+1469 PKLSDYLTKIEA
-1481 NTLNAANAAREI
+1481 NTLNAANAARDI

-1509 VRTYM
+1509 FRTYM

>member
-1 MNTIDNLNFKLIL
+1 MSTIDNLNFKLIL

-25 AEETAQKLNV
+25 AEEAAQKLNV

-93 TASMQL
+93 TAAMQL

-104 YNQLVE
+104 YNQLVAQ
-110 RGNRALGERSRIM
+110 GNRKLNERSRIM

-189 DLIAYTKQLSAFS
+189 DLTAYTKQLSAFS

-253 GIPILDRLAEMFSE
+253 GIPILDRLAEMFTE

-307 NMQLVLSQT
+307 NMQLVLSET

-323 LKDAYEIMF
+323 LRDAYEIMF

-360 GKSILQLI
+360 GKSILRLI
-368 SIYGAYKVAVAALNA
+368 SIYGAYKVAVAAIHAFN
-383 LSTIKHL
+383 SVKYWTQ
-390 TSLARMAGSATA
+390 LAAAVKTA
-402 GFTGLVAAIKNTTA
+402 IPLFTGLKLAIEETA
-416 AQKALNLVA
+416 VAQKVLNLLAKV
-425 RINPYAAVASAL
+425 NPYAAVFSAL
-437 ALVVGLVWRYHDSLS
+437 ALVVGLVWRYHDSLA

-460 VKKSTQEL
+460 VKKSTEDLQ
-468 EEATDTELLKLEALY
+468 EATDAELLKLEALY

-492 TDEYKE
+492 TEEYKE

-520 ISDNTALYESLRKK
+520 ISNNTALYEALRKK

-540 AKARSGAFQ
+540 EKARSAAFQ
-549 DLEETY
+549 DLEEAY
-555 AKEVGELMSGAAQY
+555 SGKIGELMSGGGQY
-569 TFENL
+569 TFERL
-574 AKALKTSVSEREG
+574 AKELEASASEREA

-594 QISMDDLA
+594 QISMEELET
-602 AMEEYASL
+602 MEEYASL
-610 IDKINTKSVSTTLG
+610 MDKINNGYVNLG
-624 LGLSRPVKAT
+624 PGSSGPVKAT

-645 DAADEYA
+645 NAANEYA
-652 QSTAELNEAFDVLD
+652 QSTAELKEVFDVLD
-666 EKSRSTAEDMRA
+666 EKSKSTAEDMRA

-688 GTKEVFRSIWP
+688 GTKEAFRSIWP

-704 YSGYLDTLKKRYAEI
+704 YNGYLDTLKKRYAEI
-719 LEQISLAGNMQAA
+719 LEQISLAGNVQAG
-732 QLPMLRE
+732 QLPILRE

-749 AYDAGTGNTNIY
+749 AYDSGTGNTNIY
-761 DYVTGVKNTAS
+761 DYVTGVKDTAS
-772 GANLSD
+772 GSGLSD
-778 ADKARRDALRKQ
+778 ADKARRDELRKQ
-790 IEDLLTLK
+790 IEDLLKLK
-798 EAYDELTEAMI
+798 EAYDELAEAMI
-809 AAGKTPVPENILA
+809 AAGKTPVPEDILA
-822 KLKETYGGS
+822 KLRETYGGS
-831 MDKTAFADT
+831 MDESAFVDT
-840 EFLERALMLIEKL
+840 EFLERALVLIEKL
-853 RELDAEAAD
+853 REYDAGAAD

-878 YYEDLADAI
+878 YYEDLAAAI
-887 EKAKKAQEDFEK
+887 EKAKKAQQDFEK

-913 GPSYEISKIVSDYTK
+913 GPSFEISKIISDYTK
-928 DLEDAQSRMDEA
+928 ALEQAQSKMDEA

-953 AGKGMP
+953 AGNSVP
-959 IWAFLLD
+959 LWSFLLD

-980 ALAEAQEEIRK
+980 ALAEAQEDIRK

-1023 AAVRNFDISSIPEEE
+1023 AAARSFDMSSVPEEE
-1038 MEKLK
+1038 MNKLK
-1043 KISGGVDAAEEGIR
+1043 EISGGVEAAEDGIQE
-1057 DFLDSVIKKAEQ
+1057 FLDSVIKKAQQ
-1069 AKRQAIYDAFHEIAS
+1069 AKRQAIYETFHEIAS
-1084 GISDLADSVKEFADA
+1084 EVSGLASSVKEYADA
-1099 SGNDSLSSAMEGLQ
+1099 SGNDALSSAMGGLQ
-1113 GVLGIADST
+1113 GVLGLADSVM
-1122 IKGFVEGGVA
+1122 KGFMEGGVE

-1138 VTGLAQEFME
+1138 VTGLAQEFIE
-1148 AATQA
+1148 AATAA
-1153 AKLEAAIADAAEQ
+1153 AKLEASIADAAAE

-1172 QTRLGTGVDT
+1172 QMRLDEGVDT
-1182 IFGEDELLRLRNA
+1182 IFGEDELMRLRNA
-1195 RDVINQLRDSLLN
+1195 KDVLDQLRDSVAN
-1208 ERNAADKQIEWKSGL
+1208 DRNGANKQIEWKSGL
-1223 FGWSRSSKSLRE
+1223 FGWGRSSKTLSGAVR
-1235 MMNELGYD
+1235 ELGYD

-1275 SAINNSQMYEEAML
+1275 SAIENSQMYEEAML
-1289 QIRDTLSGMFGSLAS
+1289 QIRDTLSGMFGQLAS
-1304 DLTSGML
+1304 DLTSGMM

-1318 DVVNGIDDAFS
+1318 SVADGIDDAFK

-1341 SILIDDVLRK
+1341 SILINDVLKK

-1363 GSGNM
+1363 GGGSMGY
-1368 SYTDMIE
+1368 SDMIE
-1375 SMGGLSDEM
+1375 SMGGLSDEI
-1384 KTEVTAM
+1384 KAEVTTM
-1391 ADVFNALYEQLDRE
+1391 ADVFNALYAQLDEE

-1410 GDGDGSLGSSIREA
+1410 GEGDGSLGSSIKEA

-1447 SKSQRTQ
+1447 SKSQRAQ
-1454 LIDMAGQILNSMMPT
+1454 LVDMAGQILNSMMPA
-1469 PKLDEYMQAIQA
+1469 PKLDEYLQAIQA
-1481 NTLNAANAAREI
+1481 NTLNAANAARDI

-1509 VRTYM
+1509 FRTYM

>member
-1 MNTIDNLNFKLIL
+1 MSTIDNLNFKLIL

-25 AEETAQKLNV
+25 AEEAAQKLNV

-43 QSSIGKGAT
+43 QSSIGQGAS

-93 TASMQL
+93 TAAMQL

-110 RGNRALGERSRIM
+110 RGNRALGKRSRIM
-123 RELGTVAA
+123 SELGTVAA
-131 NVFSIYAA
+131 DVFSIYAA

-154 AQRTALGAILGDVA
+154 AQRKALGAILGDVA

-189 DLIAYTKQLSAFS
+189 DLTAYTKQLSAFS

-253 GIPILDRLAEMFSE
+253 GIPILDRLAEMFTE

-307 NMQLVLSQT
+307 NMQLVLSET

-323 LKDAYEIMF
+323 LRDAYEIMF

-351 SLAENYENV
+351 SLAGNYEDV
-360 GKSILQLI
+360 GKTILWLI
-368 SIYGAYKVAVAALNA
+368 GIYGTYKVALAAANA
-383 LSTIKHL
+383 LEAVRYQIT
-390 TSLARMAGSATA
+390 LARAAGESAA
-402 GFTGLVAAIKNTTA
+402 AFKGLVQAIKNTTA
-416 AQKALNLVA
+416 AQRVLNAVSKA
-425 RINPYAAVASAL
+425 NPYVAL
-437 ALVVGLVWRYHDSLS
+437 ATVVLALAGAAWRWSDALTGISKIQRSVSDSIAGLNAEMTDEMSKYDELVGRLKNATE
-452 GLSKMQQS
+452 G
-460 VKKSTQEL
+460 T
-468 EEATDTELLKLEALY
+468 EEY
-483 SRYELAKEG
+483 NNAKEAISAA
-492 TDEYKE
+492 YPNYIANLKE
-498 AKQALFSQYRTYISE
+498 
-513 LEAEGVA
+513 EGVEIA
-520 ISDNTALYESLRKK
+520 KNAAFYKGLRDEIANTTKERLKATAMTGLDEARSKLLERQQKK
-534 IIDTEK
+534 FERYVEQLLPSGQEK
-540 AKARSGAFQ
+540 AALESFIYGVMDRSRFAEIDG
-549 DLEETY
+549 LERFSFMAY
-555 AKEVGELMSGAAQY
+555 DDNSPVFKFLD
-569 TFENL
+569 
-574 AKALKTSVSEREG
+574 KIREKIKG
-587 LRALVLG
+587 
-594 QISMDDLA
+594 IN
-602 AMEEYASL
+602 EEYSEGIKA
-610 IDKINTKSVSTTLG
+610 INKNFETPPDDFIGPMPDTRQQWL
-624 LGLSRPVKAT
+624 R
-634 EYIDQLSGALA
+634 
-645 DAADEYA
+645 
-652 QSTAELNEAFDVLD
+652 
-666 EKSRSTAEDMRA
+666 
-678 EWVKTAQAIL
+678 TAQEIL
-688 GTKEVFRSIWP
+688 GSKDVFRSIWP
-699 DETSE
+699 DEYTQ
-704 YSGYLDTLKKRYAEI
+704 YYDFLDTLRKRYSELTEQAE
-719 LEQISLAGNMQAA
+719 LAGNA
-732 QLPMLRE
+732 QKDMIPVLERE
-739 ELRMIGQIAR
+739 KAVIAELAK
-749 AYDAGTGNTNIY
+749 AYDVGTGNTNIY
-761 DYVTGVKNTAS
+761 DYVTGVKDTA
-772 GANLSD
+772 GGFGLSD

-790 IEDLLTLK
+790 IEDLLKLK
-798 EAYDELTEAMI
+798 DAYDELTEAMV
-809 AAGKTPVPENILA
+809 AAGKTPVPEDILA
-822 KLKETYGGS
+822 MLEETYGGS
-831 MDKTAFADT
+831 MDESAFVDT
-840 EFLERALMLIEKL
+840 KYLERALVLIKEL
-853 RELDAEAAD
+853 RELDADAAD

-873 SKYVK
+873 SKLVK
-878 YYEDLADAI
+878 YFEDLASAI
-887 EKAKKAQEDFEK
+887 EKAKKAQEEFEK

-913 GPSYEISKIVSDYTK
+913 GPSYEISKVISDYTK
-928 DLEDAQSRMDEA
+928 ALEDAQAKMDEA
-940 YDKLAARSAANSA
+940 YDKLAERSAANSA

-974 GKDIGN
+974 GSDLDN
-980 ALAEAQEEIRK
+980 ARAKALEEIRK
-991 GAAGWVEA
+991 FGEEYVKSWE
-999 WGPLAAFDLDDW
+999 PLQKFDLSNWKDM
-1011 GQKTISELNAIM
+1011 TVRELNEILGIIED
-1023 AAVRNFDISSIPEEE
+1023 FDVSQLPEDIRERVSGIEGGLEALVKGFTEGAEE
-1038 MEKLK
+1038 TEDKAENTKIEKLYENYSK
-1043 KISGGVDAAEEGIR
+1043 
-1057 DFLDSVIKKAEQ
+1057 
-1069 AKRQAIYDAFHEIAS
+1069 IAS
-1084 GISDLADSVKEFADA
+1084 GISELAGSVQEFAEA
-1099 SGNDSLSSAMEGLQ
+1099 SGADGLASAMEGLQ
-1113 GVLGIADST
+1113 GLLDITDGVLSRLAQGDT
-1122 IKGFVEGGVA
+1122 T
-1132 GAIVAG
+1132 GAIIAAF
-1138 VTGLAQEFME
+1138 TGIVQECME
-1148 AATQA
+1148 AATAA
-1153 AKLEAAIADAAEQ
+1153 AKLEAAIADAAAE

-1172 QTRLGTGVDT
+1172 QMRLDEGVDT
-1182 IFGEDELLRLRNA
+1182 IFGEDELMRLRNA
-1195 RDVINQLRDSLLN
+1195 RDVLDKLRASVFLN
-1208 ERNAADKQIEWKSGL
+1208 HDFSNAEITWKSGL
-1223 FGWSRSSKSLRE
+1223 FGWGRSSKSLRDA
-1235 MMNELGYD
+1235 MNELGYD
-1243 LYDEYGN
+1243 MYDEYGN

-1275 SAINNSQMYEEAML
+1275 SAISNSQMYEEAML
-1289 QIRDTLSGMFGSLAS
+1289 QIRDTLSGMFGQLAS
-1304 DLTSGML
+1304 DLTSGMM

-1318 DVVNGIDDAFS
+1318 SVVDGIDSAFS

-1341 SILIDDVLRK
+1341 SILINDVLKK

-1363 GSGNM
+1363 GGGSMGY
-1368 SYTDMIE
+1368 SDMIE

-1391 ADVFNALYEQLDRE
+1391 ADVFNALYEQLDEE

-1410 GDGDGSLGSSIREA
+1410 GEGDGSLGSSIKEA

-1447 SKSQRTQ
+1447 SKSQRAQ
-1454 LIDMAGQILNSMMPT
+1454 LVDMAGQILNSMMPT
-1469 PKLDEYMQAIQA
+1469 PKLDEYLQAIQA
-1481 NTLNAANAAREI
+1481 NTLNAANAARDI

-1509 VRTYM
+1509 FRTYM

>member
-1 MNTIDNLNFKLIL
+1 MSTIDNLNFKLIL

-25 AEETAQKLNV
+25 AEEAAQKLNV

-110 RGNRALGERSRIM
+110 RGNRSLGERSRIM

-189 DLIAYTKQLSAFS
+189 DLTAYTKQLSAFS

-253 GIPILDRLAEMFSE
+253 GIPILDRLAEMFTE

-286 VPFEMVQQAFED
+286 VPFEMVQKAFED

-307 NMQLVLSQT
+307 NMQLVLSET

-323 LKDAYEIMF
+323 LRDAYQIMF

-351 SLAENYENV
+351 SLAENYEDI
-360 GKSILQLI
+360 GKTILWLI
-368 SIYGAYKVAVAALNA
+368 GIYGTYKVALAAANA
-383 LSTIKHL
+383 LEAVSYQIN
-390 TSLARMAGSATA
+390 LARAAGESAA
-402 GFTGLVAAIKNTTA
+402 AFKGLVQAIKNTTA
-416 AQKALNLVA
+416 AQRVLNAVSKA
-425 RINPYAAVASAL
+425 NPYVAL
-437 ALVVGLVWRYHDSLS
+437 ATVVLALAGAAWRWSDALTGISKIQRSVSDSIAGLNAEMTDEMSKYDELVGRLKNATE
-452 GLSKMQQS
+452 G
-460 VKKSTQEL
+460 T
-468 EEATDTELLKLEALY
+468 EEY
-483 SRYELAKEG
+483 NNAKEAISAA
-492 TDEYKE
+492 YPNYIANLKE
-498 AKQALFSQYRTYISE
+498 
-513 LEAEGVA
+513 EGVEIA
-520 ISDNTALYESLRKK
+520 KNAAFYKGLRDEIANTTKERLKATAMTDLDESRSKQLERQQKK
-534 IIDTEK
+534 FDKYVEQLLPSGQEK
-540 AKARSGAFQ
+540 AALESFIYGVMDRSQFAEIDG
-549 DLEETY
+549 LERFSFMAY
-555 AKEVGELMSGAAQY
+555 
-569 TFENL
+569 
-574 AKALKTSVSEREG
+574 
-587 LRALVLG
+587 
-594 QISMDDLA
+594 DDNSPVFKFLDKIRDKIKGIN
-602 AMEEYASL
+602 EEYSEGIEA
-610 IDKINTKSVSTTLG
+610 INKNFETPPDDFIGPMPDTRQQWL
-624 LGLSRPVKAT
+624 R
-634 EYIDQLSGALA
+634 
-645 DAADEYA
+645 
-652 QSTAELNEAFDVLD
+652 
-666 EKSRSTAEDMRA
+666 
-678 EWVKTAQAIL
+678 TAQEIL
-688 GTKEVFRSIWP
+688 GSKDVFRSIWP
-699 DETSE
+699 DEYTQ
-704 YSGYLDTLKKRYAEI
+704 YYDFLDTLRNRYSELTDQAE
-719 LEQISLAGNMQAA
+719 LAGNA
-732 QLPMLRE
+732 QKDMIPVLERE
-739 ELRMIGQIAR
+739 KAVIAELAK
-749 AYDAGTGNTNIY
+749 AYDVGTGSTNIY
-761 DYVTGVKNTAS
+761 DYVTGVKDTAGGS
-772 GANLSD
+772 GLSD

-790 IEDLLTLK
+790 IEDLLKLK
-798 EAYDELTEAMI
+798 DAYEELTGAMV

-822 KLKETYGGS
+822 RLKETYGGS
-831 MDKTAFADT
+831 MDESAFVDT
-840 EFLERALMLIEKL
+840 EFLERVLVLIEKL
-853 RELDAEAAD
+853 RELDSDAAD

-878 YYEDLADAI
+878 YYEDLAAAI
-887 EKAKKAQEDFEK
+887 EKAKKAQQDFEK

-913 GPSYEISKIVSDYTK
+913 GPSFEISKIISDYTK
-928 DLEDAQSRMDEA
+928 ALEQAQSKMDEA
-940 YDKLAARSAANSA
+940 YDKLAQRSAANSA
-953 AGKGMP
+953 AGKSGP
-959 IWAFLLD
+959 LWSFLLD

-980 ALAEAQEEIRK
+980 ALAEAQEDIRK

-1023 AAVRNFDISSIPEEE
+1023 AAVRDFDMSSIPEEE

-1043 KISGGVDAAEEGIR
+1043 KISGGVDAAGEGIQA
-1057 DFLDSVIKKAEQ
+1057 FLDSVMEKAEQ

-1084 GISDLADSVKEFADA
+1084 GVSDFAGSVKEFADA

-1113 GVLGIADST
+1113 GVLGIADAT
-1122 IKGFVEGGVA
+1122 MKGFMEGGVA

-1138 VTGLAQEFME
+1138 VTGLAQEFIE
-1148 AATQA
+1148 AATAA
-1153 AKLEAAIADAAEQ
+1153 AKLEASIADAAEE

-1172 QTRLGTGVDT
+1172 QMRLDEGVDS
-1182 IFGEDELLRLRNA
+1182 IFGEDELMRLRNA
-1195 RDVINQLRDSLLN
+1195 KDVLDQLRDSVAN
-1208 ERNAADKQIEWKSGL
+1208 DRNGANLSIEWKSGL
-1223 FGWSRSSKSLRE
+1223 FGWGRSSKTLSDAVR
-1235 MMNELGYD
+1235 ELGYD

-1275 SAINNSQMYEEAML
+1275 SAIENSQMYEEAML
-1289 QIRDTLSGMFGSLAS
+1289 QIRDTLSGIFGQLAS
-1304 DLTSGML
+1304 DLTSGMM

-1318 DVVNGIDDAFS
+1318 SVVDGIDSAFS

-1341 SILIDDVLRK
+1341 SILINDVLKK

-1363 GSGNM
+1363 GGGSMGY
-1368 SYTDMIE
+1368 SDMIE

-1391 ADVFNALYEQLDRE
+1391 ADVFNALYEQLDEE

-1410 GDGDGSLGSSIREA
+1410 GEGDGSLGSSIKEA

-1447 SKSQRTQ
+1447 SKSQRAQ
-1454 LIDMAGQILNSMMPT
+1454 LVDMAGQILNSMMPT
-1469 PKLDEYMQAIQA
+1469 PKLDEYLQAIQA
-1481 NTLNAANAAREI
+1481 NTLNAANAARDI

-1502 SEGGASA
+1502 TERGASA

>member
-1 MNTIDNLNFKLIL
+1 MSTVDNLNFKLIL
-14 DDKEFNAKVKA
+14 NDKEFNEKVKA

-35 SLSQLLSI
+35 SLSRLLSI
-43 QSSIGKGAT
+43 QDSISKGAA

-93 TASMQL
+93 TAAMEL

-104 YNQLVE
+104 LNQLVAQ
-110 RGNRALGERSRIM
+110 GNRRLNERSRIM

-189 DLIAYTKQLSAFS
+189 ELTAYTKQLSAFS

-253 GIPILDRLAEMFSE
+253 GIPILDRLAEMFTE

-307 NMQLVLSQT
+307 NMQLVLSET

-323 LKDAYEIMF
+323 LRDAYEIMF

-340 GVLKGAVGLAR
+340 GVLKKAVGFAR

-368 SIYGAYKVAVAALNA
+368 SIYGAYKVAVAAIHAFN
-383 LSTIKHL
+383 SVKYWTQ
-390 TSLARMAGSATA
+390 LAAAVKTA
-402 GFTGLVAAIKNTTA
+402 IPLFTGLKLAIEETA
-416 AQKALNLVA
+416 VAQKVLNLLAKV
-425 RINPYAAVASAL
+425 NPYAAVFSAL
-437 ALVVGLVWRYHDSLS
+437 ALVVGLVWRYHDSLA

-460 VKKSTQEL
+460 VKKSTEDLQES
-468 EEATDTELLKLEALY
+468 TDAELLKLEALY

-492 TDEYKE
+492 TEEYKE

-520 ISDNTALYESLRKK
+520 ISNNTALYEALRKK

-540 AKARSGAFQ
+540 EKARSGAFQ

-555 AKEVGELMSGAAQY
+555 SEKIGELMSGGGQY
-569 TFENL
+569 TFERL
-574 AKALKTSVSEREG
+574 AKELDASSSEREA

-594 QISMDDLA
+594 QISMEELE
-602 AMEEYASL
+602 AMEEYAAL
-610 IDKINTKSVSTTLG
+610 MDKINNEYVSLG
-624 LGLSRPVKAT
+624 PGSSGPVKAT

-645 DAADEYA
+645 NAADEYA
-652 QSTAELNEAFDVLD
+652 QSSAELHEAFDVLD
-666 EKSRSTAEDMRA
+666 KKSKSTAEDMRA

-688 GTKEVFRSIWP
+688 GTKEAFRSIWP

-704 YSGYLDTLKKRYAEI
+704 YNGYLDTLKKRYAEI
-719 LEQISLAGNMQAA
+719 LEQISLAGNVQAA
-732 QLPMLRE
+732 QLPILRE

-761 DYVTGVKNTAS
+761 DYVTGVKDTTG
-772 GANLSD
+772 GAKLSD
-778 ADKARRDALRKQ
+778 ADKARRDELRKQ
-790 IEDLLTLK
+790 IEDLLKLK
-798 EAYDELTEAMI
+798 EAYEELSEAMI
-809 AAGKTPVPENILA
+809 AAGKTPVPEDILA
-822 KLKETYGGS
+822 RLKETYGGS
-831 MDKTAFADT
+831 MDESAFVDT
-840 EFLERALMLIEKL
+840 EFLERALVLIEKI
-853 RELDAEAAD
+853 REYDADAAD

-878 YYEDLADAI
+878 YFEDLAAAI
-887 EKAKKAQEDFEK
+887 DKAKKAQEDFEK
-899 YMKSWTSEAELSGS
+899 YIKSWTSEAELSGE
-913 GPSYEISKIVSDYTK
+913 GPSFEISKIISDYTK
-928 DLEDAQSRMDEA
+928 ALEQAQAKMDEA

-959 IWAFLLD
+959 IWAFSFD
-966 TEQIKTNY
+966 WQQIQSNH
-974 GKDIGN
+974 GSDIDN
-980 ALAEAQEEIRK
+980 ARATALEEIRK
-991 GAAGWVEA
+991 FGEDYVEA
-999 WGPLAAFDLDDW
+999 WSPLQKFDLSNWKDL
-1011 GQKTISELNAIM
+1011 TIRELNEILE
-1023 AAVRNFDISSIPEEE
+1023 VIRNFDISQIPEDIRERVSGVEGGLEALIKGFSEGSEE
-1038 MEKLK
+1038 IEEKAENTKIEKLYESYSK
-1043 KISGGVDAAEEGIR
+1043 V
-1057 DFLDSVIKKAEQ
+1057 
-1069 AKRQAIYDAFHEIAS
+1069 AS
-1084 GISDLADSVKEFADA
+1084 GISELAGSVQEFAEA
-1099 SGNDSLSSAMEGLQ
+1099 TGNDALASAMEGVQ
-1113 GVLGIADST
+1113 GLLSITDSVLSRLAQGD
-1122 IKGFVEGGVA
+1122 EL

-1153 AKLEAAIADAAEQ
+1153 ARLEAAIASAAEE

-1172 QTRLGTGVDT
+1172 QMRLDEGVDT
-1182 IFGEDELLRLRNA
+1182 IFGEDELMRLRNA
-1195 RDVINQLRDSLLN
+1195 RDVIDSLRDRLAT
-1208 ERNAADKQIEWKSGL
+1208 ERGAANKQIEWKSGL

-1275 SAINNSQMYEEAML
+1275 SAISNSQMYEEAML
-1289 QIRDTLSGMFGSLAS
+1289 QIRDTLSGMFGQLAS
-1304 DLTSGML
+1304 DLTSGMID
-1311 EAYEETG
+1311 AWKTTG
-1318 DVVNGIDDAFS
+1318 DVVNGIDGAFQ
-1329 NLGRNIAEYLTQ
+1329 NLGENIISYMLQ
-1341 SILIDDVLRK
+1341 SMLIENVLNK
-1351 YEDDILKIADAY
+1351 YQGRINEIADAY
-1363 GSGNM
+1363 G
-1368 SYTDMIE
+1368 
-1375 SMGGLSDEM
+1375 GGDIGREEM
-1384 KTEVTAM
+1384 LNQTAALMQGVKADVEAM
-1391 ADVFNALYEQLDRE
+1391 ADVSNALLEQGAELGMIASDSE
-1405 FGGVF
+1405 
-1410 GDGDGSLGSSIREA
+1410 GSLGESIMSA

-1447 SKSQRTQ
+1447 SKSQRAQ
-1454 LIDMAGQILNSMMPT
+1454 LVDMAGQILNSMMPT
-1469 PKLDEYMQAIQA
+1469 PKLDEYLQAIQA
-1481 NTLNAANAAREI
+1481 NTLNAANAARDI

>member
-1 MNTIDNLNFKLIL
+1 MSTVDNLNFKLIL
-14 DDKEFNAKVKA
+14 NDEEFNKKVKA
-25 AEETAQKLNV
+25 TEETAQKLNV

-43 QSSIGKGAT
+43 QSSLGKSAI
-52 KGAQQA
+52 KGPQQA

-93 TASMQL
+93 TAAMEL

-104 YNQLVE
+104 LNQLVAQ
-110 RGNRALGERSRIM
+110 GNRRLNERSRIM

-189 DLIAYTKQLSAFS
+189 DLTAYTKQLSAFS

-253 GIPILDRLAEMFSE
+253 GIPILDRLAEMFTE

-307 NMQLVLSQT
+307 NMQLVLSET

-323 LKDAYEIMF
+323 LRDAYEIMF

-360 GKSILQLI
+360 GKTILQLI
-368 SIYGAYKVAVAALNA
+368 SIYGAYKVAVSALNFA
-383 LSTIKHL
+383 DAVRYQMT
-390 TSLARMAGSATA
+390 LARWAGETA
-402 GFTGLVAAIKNTTA
+402 VAYKGLTQAIKNTTI
-416 AQKALNLVA
+416 AQKVLNLVSKV
-425 RINPYAAVASAL
+425 NPYAAVISAL
-437 ALVVGLVWRYHDSLS
+437 ALVVGLVWRYRDSLA

-460 VKKSTQEL
+460 FAESTEAL
-468 EEATDTELLKLEALY
+468 EESVTTETTKLDALFT
-483 SRYELAKEG
+483 RLQLAKEG
-492 TDEYKE
+492 TKEYAD
-498 AKQALFSQYRTYISE
+498 AKADLKSAFGNEISALDK
-513 LEAEGVA
+513 EGVA
-520 ISDNTALYESLRKK
+520 LSNNIAYRDALIQKIRQTTIEKQRAAAIDSLQTAYQEEQLETLRKVDRIADRINATPVEREMLKGYVSGLTDTYDNDLWLK
-534 IIDTEK
+534 INDKIKLFEKGSVRLKNLRDDYNETTIKFAQHTEELERHFEELGRTFGET
-540 AKARSGAFQ
+540 A
-549 DLEETY
+549 EET
-555 AKEVGELMSGAAQY
+555 ATGLMK
-569 TFENL
+569 FVHPI
-574 AKALKTSVSEREG
+574 LKDE
-587 LRALVLG
+587 
-594 QISMDDLA
+594 
-602 AMEEYASL
+602 
-610 IDKINTKSVSTTLG
+610 
-624 LGLSRPVKAT
+624 
-634 EYIDQLSGALA
+634 
-645 DAADEYA
+645 DAY
-652 QSTAELNEAFDVLD
+652 
-666 EKSRSTAEDMRA
+666 
-678 EWVKTAQAIL
+678 
-688 GTKEVFRSIWP
+688 RSIWP
-699 DETSE
+699 TETTD
-704 YSGYLDTLKKRYAEI
+704 YWDYIDTLKKRYSEI
-719 LEQISLAGNMQAA
+719 NDQIRLSGKLHSDQLPALEKEKGLIEQIAHALDVT
-732 QLPMLRE
+732 L
-739 ELRMIGQIAR
+739 
-749 AYDAGTGNTNIY
+749 NTNIY
-761 DYVTGVKNTAS
+761 DEITGVRAS
-772 GANLSD
+772 GGSGLSD
-778 ADKARRDALRKQ
+778 ADKARRDELRKQ
-790 IEDLLTLK
+790 IEDLLKLK
-798 EAYDELTEAMI
+798 EAYDELAEAMI
-809 AAGKTPVPENILA
+809 AAGKTPVPEDILT
-822 KLKETYGGS
+822 KLKEAFGGS
-831 MDKTAFADT
+831 MDESAFVDT
-840 EFLERALMLIEKL
+840 EFLERVLVLIEKL
-853 RELDAEAAD
+853 RELDSDAAD
-862 SFLQRLGEDDW
+862 SFLRRLGEDDW

-878 YYEDLADAI
+878 YYEDLAAAI

-899 YMKSWTSEAELSGS
+899 YMKSWTSEAELSGE
-913 GPSYEISKIVSDYTK
+913 GPSFEISKIISDYTK
-928 DLEDAQSRMDEA
+928 ALEQAQAKMDEA
-940 YDKLAARSAANSA
+940 YGKLAARSAANSA

-959 IWAFLLD
+959 IWEFVLD
-966 TEQIKTNY
+966 REQIQGNY
-974 GKDIGN
+974 GSNVDN
-980 ALAEAQEEIRK
+980 ARAKALEEIRK
-991 GAAGWVEA
+991 FGEDYVEA
-999 WGPLAAFDLDDW
+999 WSPLQKFDLSNWKDL
-1011 GQKTISELNAIM
+1011 TIRELNEILE
-1023 AAVRNFDISSIPEEE
+1023 VIRNFDISQIPEDIRERVSGVEGGLEALIKGFSEGSEE
-1038 MEKLK
+1038 IEEKAENTKIEKLYESYSK
-1043 KISGGVDAAEEGIR
+1043 V
-1057 DFLDSVIKKAEQ
+1057 
-1069 AKRQAIYDAFHEIAS
+1069 AS
-1084 GISDLADSVKEFADA
+1084 GISELAGSVQEFAE
-1099 SGNDSLSSAMEGLQ
+1099 STGNDALASAMEGVQ
-1113 GVLGIADST
+1113 GLLSITDSVLSRLAQGD
-1122 IKGFVEGGVA
+1122 EL

-1138 VTGLAQEFME
+1138 VAGLAQEFFD

-1153 AKLEAAIADAAEQ
+1153 ARLEAAIASAAEE

-1172 QTRLGTGVDT
+1172 QMRLDEGVDT
-1182 IFGEDELLRLRNA
+1182 IFGEDELMRLRNA
-1195 RDVINQLRDSLLN
+1195 RDVIDSLRDRLAT
-1208 ERNAADKQIEWKSGL
+1208 ERGAANKQIEWKPGL

-1275 SAINNSQMYEEAML
+1275 SAIENSQMYEEAML
-1289 QIRDTLSGMFGSLAS
+1289 QTRDTLSGMFGQLAS

-1311 EAYEETG
+1311 DAYEETG
-1318 DVVNGIDDAFS
+1318 DIVNGIDDAFS

-1341 SILIDDVLRK
+1341 SILINDVLKK

-1384 KTEVTAM
+1384 KAEVAAM
-1391 ADVFNALYEQLDRE
+1391 ADVFNALYEQLDEE

-1447 SKSQRTQ
+1447 SKSQRAQ
-1454 LIDMAGQILNSMMPT
+1454 LVDMAGQILNSMMPT
-1469 PKLDEYMQAIQA
+1469 PKLDEYLQAIQA
-1481 NTLNAANAAREI
+1481 NTLNAANAARDI

>member
-1 MNTIDNLNFKLIL
+1 MSTIDNLNFKLIL

-83 EEMAKRAENK
+83 EELAKRAENK

-110 RGNRALGERSRIM
+110 RGNRSLNERGRIM

-189 DLIAYTKQLSAFS
+189 DFTAYTKQLSAFS

-307 NMQLVLSQT
+307 NMQLVLSET

-323 LKDAYEIMF
+323 LKDAYQIMF
-332 SEIGEKTD
+332 AEIGEKTD
-340 GVLKGAVGLAR
+340 GVLKKSVGFAR

-360 GKSILQLI
+360 GKTLLWLI
-368 SIYGAYKVAVAALNA
+368 SIYGAYRVALAAVNV
-383 LSTIKHL
+383 
-390 TSLARMAGSATA
+390 ATA
-402 GFTGLVAAIKNTTA
+402 INAQIKLAAAAGNTITIFQGLTRALKSTAA
-416 AQKALNLVA
+416 AQKILNIVTKANPYVAVFTALVA
-425 RINPYAAVASAL
+425 
-437 ALVVGLVWRYHDSLS
+437 VVGAVLKWNDALL
-452 GLSKMQQS
+452 GTSKMQQS
-460 VKKSTQEL
+460 VEESTDSLNQSL
-468 EEATDTELLKLEALY
+468 TEEMSKLDVLFE
-483 SRYELAKEG
+483 RYRLAKEG
-492 TDEYKE
+492 TSEYVQ
-498 AKQALFSQYRTYISE
+498 AK
-513 LEAEGVA
+513 
-520 ISDNTALYESLRKK
+520 
-534 IIDTEK
+534 
-540 AKARSGAFQ
+540 
-549 DLEETY
+549 
-555 AKEVGELMSGAAQY
+555 
-569 TFENL
+569 
-574 AKALKTSVSEREG
+574 EG
-587 LRALVLG
+587 LRSAFRNEIAALDAEGIAMANNIAYRDAL
-594 QISMDDLA
+594 ISKIRQTTIEKQREA
-602 AMEEYASL
+602 AMDSL
-610 IDKINTKSVSTTLG
+610 RNAYQSEQTSVLED
-624 LGLSRPVKAT
+624 VNK
-634 EYIDQLSGALA
+634 LA
-645 DAADEYA
+645 DAIKASPVEAEIMRMFA
-652 QSTAELNEAFDVLD
+652 QGFIDAIDDPTLNRKLQKTTLFRGHAETALTEFKDQLNLLDIENAQRQEELERFFDGLGRTFGETAEE
-666 EKSRSTAEDMRA
+666 TATSLMKL
-678 EWVKTAQAIL
+678 VHPIL
-688 GTKEVFRSIWP
+688 GDKDAYRSIWP
-699 DETSE
+699 TETTD
-704 YSGYLDTLKKRYAEI
+704 YWDYIDTLKKRYSEI
-719 LEQISLAGNMQAA
+719 NDQIRLSGKLHADQLPALEKEKGLIEQIAHALDVT
-732 QLPMLRE
+732 L
-739 ELRMIGQIAR
+739 
-749 AYDAGTGNTNIY
+749 NTNVY
-761 DYVTGVKNTAS
+761 DEVTGVKTS
-772 GANLSD
+772 GGSGLSD

-798 EAYDELTEAMI
+798 DAYDELTEAMI
-809 AAGKTPVPENILA
+809 AAGKTPVPEDILA
-822 KLKETYGGS
+822 MLKETYGGS
-831 MDKTAFADT
+831 MNASAFADT
-840 EFLERALMLIEKL
+840 EFLKRALELIELL
-853 RELDAEAAD
+853 RAIDPDAAD
-862 SFLQRLGEDDW
+862 AFLQRLGEDDW
-873 SKYVK
+873 SKLVK
-878 YYEDLADAI
+878 HFEDLASAI
-887 EKAKKAQEDFEK
+887 EKAKKAQEDFER
-899 YMKSWTSEAELSGS
+899 YMKSWTSEAQLSGE
-913 GPSYEISKIVSDYTK
+913 GPSFEISKVISDYTK
-928 DLEDAQSRMDEA
+928 ALEQAQAKMDEA
-940 YDKLAARSAANSA
+940 YDKLAERSLANSA

-959 IWAFLLD
+959 IWSFLLARQ
-966 TEQIKTNY
+966 QIQDNH
-974 GKDIGN
+974 DNDVAN
-980 ALAEAQEEIRK
+980 ALAKATESIRK
-991 GAAGWVEA
+991 EAEDYVEA
-999 WGPLAAFDLDDW
+999 WEPLQKFDLSNWKDL
-1011 GQKTISELNAIM
+1011 TIRELNEII
-1023 AAVRNFDISSIPEEE
+1023 AAVRDFDISQLPQDIA
-1038 MEKLK
+1038 EKLSAIPGGLETFVK
-1043 KISGGVDAAEEGIR
+1043 WFQSG
-1057 DFLDSVIKKAEQ
+1057 LDEIEDKAENT
-1069 AKRQAIYDAFHEIAS
+1069 KIEKLYESYSKIAS
-1084 GISDLADSVKEFADA
+1084 GVSELAGSVQEFAEA
-1099 SGNDSLSSAMEGLQ
+1099 SGNDGLASIMEGLQ
-1113 GVLGIADST
+1113 GTLSITADVLSRLAQGDKI
-1122 IKGFVEGGVA
+1122 

-1138 VTGLAQEFME
+1138 VAGVAQAFFD

-1172 QTRLGTGVDT
+1172 QTRLDMGVDT

-1195 RDVINQLRDSLLN
+1195 RDVINQLRDSLMN
-1208 ERNAADKQIEWKSGL
+1208 ERNAANKQIEWKSGL
-1223 FGWSRSSKSLRE
+1223 FGLGRSSKSLRE
-1235 MMNELGYD
+1235 MMNEMGYD

-1275 SAINNSQMYEEAML
+1275 TAINDSQMYEEAML

-1304 DLTSGML
+1304 DLTSGMID
-1311 EAYEETG
+1311 AYKETG
-1318 DVVNGIDDAFS
+1318 DVVNGIDDAFK
-1329 NLGRNIAEYLTQ
+1329 NLGENIVSYLLQ
-1341 SILIDDVLRK
+1341 SMIIDNVLRK
-1351 YEDDILKIADAY
+1351 YQEDAERIAAAY
-1363 GSGNM
+1363 GSDTI
-1368 SYTDMIE
+1368 SE
-1375 SMGGLSDEM
+1375 SEM
-1384 KTEVTAM
+1384 MEQVGALM
-1391 ADVFNALYEQLDRE
+1391 AGIRADVEGFRDVANAMLENADYLEMLATE
-1405 FGGVF
+1405 GG
-1410 GDGDGSLGSSIREA
+1410 DSLAGSIMDA

-1447 SKSQRTQ
+1447 SKSQRVQ

-1469 PKLDEYMQAIQA
+1469 PKLDEYLQAIQA
-1481 NTLNAANAAREI
+1481 NTLNAANAARDI

>member
-1 MNTIDNLNFKLIL
+1 MSTVDNLNFKLIL
-14 DDKEFNAKVKA
+14 NDEEFNKKVKA

-43 QSSIGKGAT
+43 QDGIGKGAA

-69 QKTAEYAKRLAKTT
+69 QKTAEYAKRLSKTT

-93 TASMQL
+93 TAAMQL

-110 RGNRALGERSRIM
+110 RGNRKLNERSRIM

-189 DLIAYTKQLSAFS
+189 DLTAYTKQLSAFS

-253 GIPILDRLAEMFSE
+253 GIPILDRLAEMFTE

-307 NMQLVLSQT
+307 NMQLVLSET

-323 LKDAYEIMF
+323 LRDAYEIMF

-340 GVLKGAVGLAR
+340 GVLKKAVGFAR
-351 SLAENYENV
+351 SLAENYEDV
-360 GKSILQLI
+360 GKTILWLI
-368 SIYGAYKVAVAALNA
+368 GIYGSYKVALAAANA
-383 LSTIKHL
+383 LEAVRYQI
-390 TSLARMAGSATA
+390 SLARATGESAA
-402 GFTGLVAAIKNTTA
+402 AFKGLVQVIKNTTA
-416 AQKALNLVA
+416 AQRILNAVSKA
-425 RINPYAAVASAL
+425 NPYVAL
-437 ALVVGLVWRYHDSLS
+437 ATVVLALAGAAWRWSDALAGISKIQRSVSDSIAGLNAEMTDEMSKYDELVGRLKNATE
-452 GLSKMQQS
+452 G
-460 VKKSTQEL
+460 T
-468 EEATDTELLKLEALY
+468 EEY
-483 SRYELAKEG
+483 NNAKEAISAA
-492 TDEYKE
+492 YPNYIANLKE
-498 AKQALFSQYRTYISE
+498 
-513 LEAEGVA
+513 EGVEIA
-520 ISDNTALYESLRKK
+520 KNAAFYKGLRDEIANTTKERLKATAMTDLDEARSKQLENQQKK
-534 IIDTEK
+534 FERYVEQLLPSGQEK
-540 AKARSGAFQ
+540 AALESFIYGAMDRSRFA
-549 DLEETY
+549 EI
-555 AKEVGELMSGAAQY
+555 
-569 TFENL
+569 
-574 AKALKTSVSEREG
+574 EG
-587 LRALVLG
+587 LERFSFMAY
-594 QISMDDLA
+594 DDSSPVFKFLDKIREKIKEIN
-602 AMEEYASL
+602 EEYSVGIEA
-610 IDKINTKSVSTTLG
+610 INKNFETPPDDFIGPMPDTRQQWL
-624 LGLSRPVKAT
+624 R
-634 EYIDQLSGALA
+634 
-645 DAADEYA
+645 
-652 QSTAELNEAFDVLD
+652 
-666 EKSRSTAEDMRA
+666 
-678 EWVKTAQAIL
+678 TAQEIL
-688 GTKEVFRSIWP
+688 GSKDAFRSIWP
-699 DETSE
+699 DEYTQ
-704 YSGYLDTLKKRYAEI
+704 YYDFLDTLRKRYSELTEQAE
-719 LEQISLAGNMQAA
+719 LAGNA
-732 QLPMLRE
+732 QKEMIPVLEREKAVIE
-739 ELRMIGQIAR
+739 ELAN
-749 AYDAGTGNTNIY
+749 AYDIGTGSTNIF
-761 DYVTGVKNTAS
+761 DYVTGKSDNSGRSKNNQTE
-772 GANLSD
+772 
-778 ADKARRDALRKQ
+778 ALRKQ
-790 IEDLLTLK
+790 IEDLLKLK
-798 EAYDELTEAMI
+798 EAYEELSEAMI
-809 AAGKTPVPENILA
+809 AAGKTPVPEDILA
-822 KLKETYGGS
+822 RLKDTYGGS
-831 MDKTAFADT
+831 MDESAFIDT
-840 EFLERALMLIEKL
+840 DFLGRALVLIEKF
-853 RELDAEAAD
+853 REYDADAAD

-873 SKYVK
+873 AKYVK
-878 YYEDLADAI
+878 FYEDLAAAI
-887 EKAKKAQEDFEK
+887 EKAKKAQQDFEK

-913 GPSYEISKIVSDYTK
+913 GPSFEISKIVSDYTK
-928 DLEDAQSRMDEA
+928 ALEQAQSKMDEA

-953 AGKGMP
+953 AGKSVP
-959 IWAFLLD
+959 LWSFLLD

-980 ALAEAQEEIRK
+980 ALAEAQEDIRK

-1023 AAVRNFDISSIPEEE
+1023 AAARSFDMSSIPEEE
-1038 MEKLK
+1038 MNKLRE
-1043 KISGGVDAAEEGIR
+1043 ISGGVEAAGDGIQE
-1057 DFLDSVIKKAEQ
+1057 FLDSVIKKAQQ
-1069 AKRQAIYDAFHEIAS
+1069 AKRQAIYETFHEIAS
-1084 GISDLADSVKEFADA
+1084 EVSDLAGSVKEYADA
-1099 SGNDSLSSAMEGLQ
+1099 SGNDGLSSAMEGLQ
-1113 GVLGIADST
+1113 GVLGLADSVM
-1122 IKGFVEGGVA
+1122 KGFMEGGVA

-1138 VTGLAQEFME
+1138 VTGLAQECIE
-1148 AATQA
+1148 AATAA
-1153 AKLEAAIADAAEQ
+1153 AKLEASIADAAEE

-1172 QTRLGTGVDT
+1172 QMRLDEGVDT
-1182 IFGEDELLRLRNA
+1182 IFGEDELMRLRNA
-1195 RDVINQLRDSLLN
+1195 KDVLDQLRDSVAN
-1208 ERNAADKQIEWKSGL
+1208 DKNNANRSIEWKSGL
-1223 FGWSRSSKSLRE
+1223 FGWGRSSKTLSAAVR
-1235 MMNELGYD
+1235 ELGYD

-1275 SAINNSQMYEEAML
+1275 SAIENSQMYEEAML
-1289 QIRDTLSGMFGSLAS
+1289 QIRDTLSGMFGQLAS
-1304 DLTSGML
+1304 DLTSGMM

-1318 DVVNGIDDAFS
+1318 SVVSGIDSAFS

-1341 SILIDDVLRK
+1341 SILINDVLKK

-1363 GSGNM
+1363 GSGSM
-1368 SYTDMIE
+1368 GYSDMIE

-1391 ADVFNALYEQLDRE
+1391 ADVFNALYEQLDEE

-1410 GDGDGSLGSSIREA
+1410 GEGDGSLGSSIKEA

-1447 SKSQRTQ
+1447 SKSQRAQ
-1454 LIDMAGQILNSMMPT
+1454 LVDMAGQILNSMMPT
-1469 PKLDEYMQAIQA
+1469 PKLDEYLQAIQA
-1481 NTLNAANAAREI
+1481 NTLNAANAARDI

>member
-1 MNTIDNLNFKLIL
+1 MSTIDNLNFKLIL
-14 DDKEFNAKVKA
+14 DDKEFDAKVKA
-25 AEETAQKLNV
+25 AEEAAQKLNV
-35 SLSQLLSI
+35 SLSQLLTI
-43 QSSIGKGAT
+43 QGSIGKGAF

-93 TASMQL
+93 TAAMQL

-110 RGNRALGERSRIM
+110 RGNRSLNERGRIM

-189 DLIAYTKQLSAFS
+189 DLTAYTKQLSAFS

-323 LKDAYEIMF
+323 LRDAYEIMF

-351 SLAENYENV
+351 SLAENYEDV
-360 GKSILQLI
+360 GKTILWLI
-368 SIYGAYKVAVAALNA
+368 GIYGTYKVALAAANA
-383 LSTIKHL
+383 LEAVRFQI
-390 TSLARMAGSATA
+390 SLARAAGESAA
-402 GFTGLVAAIKNTTA
+402 AFKGLMQAIKNTTA
-416 AQKALNLVA
+416 AQMILNAVSKA
-425 RINPYAAVASAL
+425 NPYVALVTVVLALAGAVWRWGDALMGISKIQRSISDSIAGLNTEMTDEMSKYDELVGRLKNATEGTEEYNNAKEAISAAYPNYIANLKEEGVEIAKNAAFYKGLRDEIANTTKERLKASAMTDL
-437 ALVVGLVWRYHDSLS
+437 DEARSKLIERQQKKFERYVEQLLPS
-452 GLSKMQQS
+452 GQ
-460 VKKSTQEL
+460 
-468 EEATDTELLKLEALY
+468 
-483 SRYELAKEG
+483 
-492 TDEYKE
+492 
-498 AKQALFSQYRTYISE
+498 
-513 LEAEGVA
+513 
-520 ISDNTALYESLRKK
+520 
-534 IIDTEK
+534 EK
-540 AKARSGAFQ
+540 AALESFIHGVMDRSQFAEIDG
-549 DLEETY
+549 LERFSFMAY
-555 AKEVGELMSGAAQY
+555 DDNSPVFKFLD
-569 TFENL
+569 
-574 AKALKTSVSEREG
+574 KIREKIKG
-587 LRALVLG
+587 
-594 QISMDDLA
+594 IN
-602 AMEEYASL
+602 EEYSEGIEA
-610 IDKINTKSVSTTLG
+610 INKNFETPPDDFIGPTPDTRQQWL
-624 LGLSRPVKAT
+624 R
-634 EYIDQLSGALA
+634 
-645 DAADEYA
+645 
-652 QSTAELNEAFDVLD
+652 
-666 EKSRSTAEDMRA
+666 
-678 EWVKTAQAIL
+678 TAQEIL
-688 GTKEVFRSIWP
+688 GSKDVFRSIWP
-699 DETSE
+699 DEYTQ
-704 YSGYLDTLKKRYAEI
+704 YYDFLDTLRKRYSELTEQAE
-719 LEQISLAGNMQAA
+719 LAGNA
-732 QLPMLRE
+732 QKDMIPVLERE
-739 ELRMIGQIAR
+739 KAVIAELAK
-749 AYDAGTGNTNIY
+749 AYDVGTGDTNIY
-761 DYVTGVKNTAS
+761 DYVTGVKDTAS
-772 GANLSD
+772 GS
-778 ADKARRDALRKQ
+778 ADKSRRDALRKQ
-790 IEDLLTLK
+790 IEDLLKLK
-798 EAYDELTEAMI
+798 DAYDELSEAMI
-809 AAGKTPVPENILA
+809 AAGKTPVPEDILA
-822 KLKETYGGS
+822 MLKETYGGS
-831 MDKTAFADT
+831 MDASAFTDT
-840 EFLERALMLIEKL
+840 EFLKRALELIELL
-853 RELDAEAAD
+853 RAIDPDAAD
-862 SFLQRLGEDDW
+862 AFLQRLGEDDW
-873 SKYVK
+873 SKLVK
-878 YYEDLADAI
+878 HFEDLASAI
-887 EKAKKAQEDFEK
+887 EKAKKAQEGFEK

-953 AGKGMP
+953 AGKVMP

-1023 AAVRNFDISSIPEEE
+1023 AAVRNFDMSSIPEEE

-1084 GISDLADSVKEFADA
+1084 GISDLAGSVKEFADA

-1153 AKLEAAIADAAEQ
+1153 ARLEAAIADAAEQ

-1172 QTRLGTGVDT
+1172 QARLDEGVDS
-1182 IFGEDELLRLRNA
+1182 IFGEDELMRLRNA
-1195 RDVINQLRDSLLN
+1195 RDVLNELRDAVAN
-1208 ERNAADKQIEWKSGL
+1208 DKGNADSDISWKSGL
-1223 FGWSRSSKSLRE
+1223 FGWGRSSGSLRNI
-1235 MMNELGYD
+1235 MNELGYD
-1243 LYDEYGN
+1243 LYDEWGN

-1289 QIRDTLSGMFGSLAS
+1289 QIRDTLSGMFGQLAS
-1304 DLTSGML
+1304 DLTSSMM
-1311 EAYEETG
+1311 EAYEESG
-1318 DVVNGIDDAFS
+1318 NVINGIDVAFS

-1341 SILIDDVLRK
+1341 SILINDVLKK
-1351 YEDDILKIADAY
+1351 YEDDILRIADAY
-1363 GSGNM
+1363 GGG
-1368 SYTDMIE
+1368 DMGYSE
-1375 SMGGLSDEM
+1375 MVEAMGGLSAEM
-1384 KTEVTAM
+1384 KGEVTAM
-1391 ADVFNALYEQLDRE
+1391 ADVFNSLYSQIDEN

-1410 GDGDGSLGSSIREA
+1410 EGGDGSLGSSISEA

-1447 SKSQRTQ
+1447 SKSQRAQ
-1454 LIDMAGQILNSMMPT
+1454 LVDMAGQILNSMMPT
-1469 PKLDEYMQAIQA
+1469 PKLDEYLQAIQA
-1481 NTLNAANAAREI
+1481 NTLNAANAARDI

>member
-1 MNTIDNLNFKLIL
+1 MSTVDNLNFKLIL
-14 DDKEFNAKVKA
+14 NDEEFNKKVKA

-35 SLSQLLSI
+35 SLSRLLSI
-43 QSSIGKGAT
+43 QDSIGKGAA

-93 TASMQL
+93 TAAMQL

-104 YNQLVE
+104 YNQLVAQ
-110 RGNRALGERSRIM
+110 GNRKLSERSRIM
-123 RELGTVAA
+123 RELGTMAA

-154 AQRTALGAILGDVA
+154 AQRVALGAILGDVA

-189 DLIAYTKQLSAFS
+189 DLTAYTKQLSAFS

-307 NMQLVLSQT
+307 NMQLVLSET

-323 LKDAYEIMF
+323 LRDAYEIMF

-340 GVLKGAVGLAR
+340 GVLKKAVGFAR

-360 GKSILQLI
+360 GKTLLWLI
-368 SIYGAYKVAVAALNA
+368 SIYGAYRVALAAVNVASAINAQIKLAAAAGNTITIFQGLTRAL
-383 LSTIKHL
+383 
-390 TSLARMAGSATA
+390 
-402 GFTGLVAAIKNTTA
+402 KNTAA
-416 AQKALNLVA
+416 AQKILNIVTKANPYVAVFTALVA
-425 RINPYAAVASAL
+425 
-437 ALVVGLVWRYHDSLS
+437 VVGAVWRWHDALL
-452 GLSKMQQS
+452 GTSKMQQS
-460 VKKSTQEL
+460 VEESTDSLNQSL
-468 EEATDTELLKLEALY
+468 TEEMSKLDILFE
-483 SRYELAKEG
+483 RYRLAKEG
-492 TDEYKE
+492 TSEYVQAKE
-498 AKQALFSQYRTYISE
+498 GLRSAFRNEIAALD
-513 LEAEGVA
+513 AEGVA
-520 ISDNTALYESLRKK
+520 MSNNIAYRDALISKIRQTTIEKQREAAMDSLRNAYQS
-534 IIDTEK
+534 E
-540 AKARSGAFQ
+540 Q
-549 DLEETY
+549 
-555 AKEVGELMSGAAQY
+555 
-569 TFENL
+569 
-574 AKALKTSVSEREG
+574 TSV
-587 LRALVLG
+587 L
-594 QISMDDLA
+594 DDVN
-602 AMEEYASL
+602 
-610 IDKINTKSVSTTLG
+610 K
-624 LGLSRPVKAT
+624 
-634 EYIDQLSGALA
+634 LA
-645 DAADEYA
+645 DAIKASPVEAEMMRMFAQGFIDAIDDPTLNRKLQKTTLFRGHAETALNEYKDQLDLLDIENA
-652 QSTAELNEAFDVLD
+652 QRMEELERFFDGLGKRFGETAEATATSLMKLVHPILKD
-666 EKSRSTAEDMRA
+666 EDAY
-678 EWVKTAQAIL
+678 
-688 GTKEVFRSIWP
+688 RSIWP
-699 DETSE
+699 TETTD
-704 YSGYLDTLKKRYAEI
+704 YWDYINTLKKRYSEI
-719 LEQISLAGNMQAA
+719 NDQIRLSGKLHSDQLPALEKEKGLIEQIAHALDVA
-732 QLPMLRE
+732 L
-739 ELRMIGQIAR
+739 
-749 AYDAGTGNTNIY
+749 NTNIY
-761 DYVTGVKNTAS
+761 DEITGVKTS
-772 GANLSD
+772 GGSGLSD
-778 ADKARRDALRKQ
+778 ADKTRRDALRKQ
-790 IEDLLTLK
+790 IEDLLKLK
-798 EAYDELTEAMI
+798 EAYEELSEAMI
-809 AAGKTPVPENILA
+809 AAGKTPVPEDILT
-822 KLKETYGGS
+822 KLKEAFGGS
-831 MDKTAFADT
+831 MDESAFVDT
-840 EFLERALMLIEKL
+840 EFLERVLVLIEKL
-853 RELDAEAAD
+853 RELDSDAAD

-873 SKYVK
+873 SKRVK
-878 YYEDLADAI
+878 YFEDLADAI
-887 EKAKKAQEDFEK
+887 EKARKAQEDFEK
-899 YMKSWTSEAELSGS
+899 YMKSWTSEAELSGE
-913 GPSYEISKIVSDYTK
+913 GPSFEISKIISDYTK
-928 DLEDAQSRMDEA
+928 ALEQAQAKMDEA
-940 YDKLAARSAANSA
+940 YDKLAARSAAISA

-959 IWAFLLD
+959 IWEYVLD
-966 TEQIKTNY
+966 REQIQGNY
-974 GKDIGN
+974 GSDIDN
-980 ALAEAQEEIRK
+980 ARVKALEEIRK
-991 GAAGWVEA
+991 FGEDYARSWE
-999 WGPLAAFDLDDW
+999 PLQKFDLSNWKDL
-1011 GQKTISELNAIM
+1011 TIRELNEILE
-1023 AAVRNFDISSIPEEE
+1023 AVRNFDVSQLPEDIRERVSGVEGGLEALIKGFSEGSEE
-1038 MEKLK
+1038 IEEKAENTKIEKLYESYSK
-1043 KISGGVDAAEEGIR
+1043 V
-1057 DFLDSVIKKAEQ
+1057 
-1069 AKRQAIYDAFHEIAS
+1069 AS
-1084 GISDLADSVKEFADA
+1084 GISELAGSVQEFAEA
-1099 SGNDSLSSAMEGLQ
+1099 TGNDALASAMEGVQ
-1113 GVLGIADST
+1113 GLLSITDSVLSRLAQGD
-1122 IKGFVEGGVA
+1122 EL

-1138 VTGLAQEFME
+1138 VAGLAQEFFD

-1153 AKLEAAIADAAEQ
+1153 ARLEAAIASAAEE

-1172 QTRLGTGVDT
+1172 QMRLDEGVDT
-1182 IFGEDELLRLRNA
+1182 IFGEDELMRLRNA
-1195 RDVINQLRDSLLN
+1195 RDVIDSLRDRLAT
-1208 ERNAADKQIEWKSGL
+1208 ERGAANKQIEWKSGL

-1275 SAINNSQMYEEAML
+1275 SAIDNSQMYEEAML
-1289 QIRDTLSGMFGSLAS
+1289 QIRDTLSGMFGQLAS

-1311 EAYEETG
+1311 DAYEETG
-1318 DVVNGIDDAFS
+1318 DIVNGIDDAFS

-1341 SILIDDVLRK
+1341 SILINDVLKK

-1384 KTEVTAM
+1384 KAEVAAM
-1391 ADVFNALYEQLDRE
+1391 ADVFNALYEQLDEE

-1447 SKSQRTQ
+1447 SKSQRAQ
-1454 LIDMAGQILNSMMPT
+1454 LVDMAGQILNSMMPT
-1469 PKLDEYMQAIQA
+1469 PKLDEYLQAIQA
-1481 NTLNAANAAREI
+1481 NTLNAANAARDI

>member
-1 MNTIDNLNFKLIL
+1 MSTVDNLNFKLIL
-14 DDKEFNAKVKA
+14 NDEEFNKKVKA

-43 QSSIGKGAT
+43 QSSLGKSAI
-52 KGAQQA
+52 KGPQQA

-93 TASMQL
+93 TAAMQL

-110 RGNRALGERSRIM
+110 RGNRSLGERSRIM
-123 RELGTVAA
+123 RELGTMAA

-154 AQRTALGAILGDVA
+154 AQRVALGAILGDVA

-189 DLIAYTKQLSAFS
+189 DLTAYTKQLSAFS

-253 GIPILDRLAEMFSE
+253 GIPILDRLAEMFTE

-307 NMQLVLSQT
+307 NMQLVLSET

-323 LKDAYEIMF
+323 LRDAYEIMF

-340 GVLKGAVGLAR
+340 GVLKKAVGFAR

-360 GKSILQLI
+360 GKTILQLI
-368 SIYGAYKVAVAALNA
+368 SIYGAYKVAVAAISA
-383 LSTIKHL
+383 LKSISYWTKL
-390 TSLARMAGSATA
+390 SMAVGESIPILKGLKYAIEETA
-402 GFTGLVAAIKNTTA
+402 V
-416 AQKALNLVA
+416 AQKVLNLVTKM
-425 RINPYAAVASAL
+425 NPYAAVASAL
-437 ALVVGLVWRYHDSLS
+437 ALVVGLVLRYHDSLS

-460 VKKSTQEL
+460 VKKSTEDL
-468 EEATDTELLKLEALY
+468 RESTDAELLKLEALY

-492 TDEYKE
+492 TEEYKE

-513 LEAEGVA
+513 LEAEGIA
-520 ISDNTALYESLRKK
+520 ISNNTALYEALRKK

-540 AKARSGAFQ
+540 EKARSGAFQ

-555 AKEVGELMSGAAQY
+555 SEKIGELMSGGGQY
-569 TFENL
+569 TFERL
-574 AKALKTSVSEREG
+574 AKELDASASEREA

-594 QISMDDLA
+594 QISMKELE

-610 IDKINTKSVSTTLG
+610 MDKINNEYVSLG
-624 LGLSRPVKAT
+624 SGSSGPVKAT
-634 EYIDQLSGALA
+634 EYIDQLSGALVN
-645 DAADEYA
+645 AADEYA
-652 QSTAELNEAFDVLD
+652 QSSAELHEAFDVLD
-666 EKSRSTAEDMRA
+666 KKSKSTAEDMRA
-678 EWVKTAQAIL
+678 EWVKTAQSIL
-688 GTKEVFRSIWP
+688 GTKEAFRSIWP

-704 YSGYLDTLKKRYAEI
+704 YNGYLDTLKKRYAEI
-719 LEQISLAGNMQAA
+719 LEQISLAGNVQAA
-732 QLPMLRE
+732 QLPILRE

-761 DYVTGVKNTAS
+761 DYVTGVKDTTG
-772 GANLSD
+772 GAKLSD
-778 ADKARRDALRKQ
+778 ADKTRRDALRKQ

-798 EAYDELTEAMI
+798 EAYDELSEAMI
-809 AAGKTPVPENILA
+809 AAGKTPVPEDILT
-822 KLKETYGGS
+822 KLKEAFGGS
-831 MDKTAFADT
+831 MDESAFVDT
-840 EFLERALMLIEKL
+840 EFLERVLVLIEKL
-853 RELDAEAAD
+853 RELDSDAAD

-878 YYEDLADAI
+878 YYEDLAAAI
-887 EKAKKAQEDFEK
+887 EKAKKAQEDFDK
-899 YMKSWTSEAELSGS
+899 YMESWTSEAELSGE
-913 GPSYEISKIVSDYTK
+913 GPSFEISKIISDYTK
-928 DLEDAQSRMDEA
+928 ALEQAQAKMDEA

-953 AGKGMP
+953 AGRGMP
-959 IWAFLLD
+959 IWAFSFD
-966 TEQIKTNY
+966 WQQIQSNH
-974 GKDIGN
+974 GSDIDN
-980 ALAEAQEEIRK
+980 ARATALEEIRK
-991 GAAGWVEA
+991 FGEDYVEA
-999 WGPLAAFDLDDW
+999 WSPLQKFDLSNWKDL
-1011 GQKTISELNAIM
+1011 TIRELNEILE
-1023 AAVRNFDISSIPEEE
+1023 VIRNFDISQIPEDIRKRVSGVEGGLEALIKGFSEGSEE
-1038 MEKLK
+1038 IEEKAENTKIEKLYESYSK
-1043 KISGGVDAAEEGIR
+1043 V
-1057 DFLDSVIKKAEQ
+1057 
-1069 AKRQAIYDAFHEIAS
+1069 AS
-1084 GISDLADSVKEFADA
+1084 GISELAGSVQEFAEA
-1099 SGNDSLSSAMEGLQ
+1099 AGNDALASAMEGVQ
-1113 GVLGIADST
+1113 GLLSITDSVLSRLAQGD
-1122 IKGFVEGGVA
+1122 EL

-1138 VTGLAQEFME
+1138 VAGLAQEFFD

-1153 AKLEAAIADAAEQ
+1153 ARLEAAIASAADE

-1172 QTRLGTGVDT
+1172 QMRLDEGVDT
-1182 IFGEDELLRLRNA
+1182 IFGEDELMRLRNA
-1195 RDVINQLRDSLLN
+1195 RDVIDSLRDRLAT
-1208 ERNAADKQIEWKSGL
+1208 ERGAANKQIEWKSGL

-1275 SAINNSQMYEEAML
+1275 SAIDNSQMYEEAML

-1304 DLTSGML
+1304 DLTSGMID
-1311 EAYEETG
+1311 AYKETG
-1318 DVVNGIDDAFS
+1318 DVVNGIDDAFK
-1329 NLGRNIAEYLTQ
+1329 NLGENIVSYLLQ
-1341 SILIDDVLRK
+1341 SMLIENILNKYQDDVDTL
-1351 YEDDILKIADAY
+1351 AQAY
-1363 GSGNM
+1363 GNGDLSRD
-1368 SYTDMIE
+1368 DMIAQVANLME
-1375 SMGGLSDEM
+1375 GI
-1384 KTEVTAM
+1384 K
-1391 ADVFNALYEQLDRE
+1391 ADVAASADVANAMLAQANELGMIASDSE
-1405 FGGVF
+1405 GN
-1410 GDGDGSLGSSIREA
+1410 SLGNSIKEA

-1447 SKSQRTQ
+1447 SKSQRAQ
-1454 LIDMAGQILNSMMPT
+1454 LVDMAGQILNSMMPT
-1469 PKLDEYMQAIQA
+1469 PKLDEYLQAIQA
-1481 NTLNAANAAREI
+1481 NTLNAANAARDI

>member
-1 MNTIDNLNFKLIL
+1 MSTVDNLNFKLIL
-14 DDKEFNAKVKA
+14 NDEEFNKKVKA

-35 SLSQLLSI
+35 SLSRLLSI
-43 QSSIGKGAT
+43 QDSIGKGAA

-93 TASMQL
+93 TAAMQL

-110 RGNRALGERSRIM
+110 RGNRSLGERSRIM
-123 RELGTVAA
+123 RELGTMAA

-154 AQRTALGAILGDVA
+154 AQRVALGAILGDVA

-189 DLIAYTKQLSAFS
+189 DLTAYTKQLSAFS

-253 GIPILDRLAEMFSE
+253 GIPILDRLAEMFTE

-307 NMQLVLSQT
+307 NMQLVLSET

-323 LKDAYEIMF
+323 LRDAYEIMF

-340 GVLKGAVGLAR
+340 GVLKKAVGFAR

-360 GKSILQLI
+360 GKTILQLI
-368 SIYGAYKVAVAALNA
+368 SIYGAYKVAVAAISA
-383 LSTIKHL
+383 LKSISYWTKL
-390 TSLARMAGSATA
+390 SMAVGESIPILKGLKYAIEETA
-402 GFTGLVAAIKNTTA
+402 V
-416 AQKALNLVA
+416 AQKVLNLVTKM
-425 RINPYAAVASAL
+425 NPYAAVASAL
-437 ALVVGLVWRYHDSLS
+437 ALVVGLVLRYHDSLS

-460 VKKSTQEL
+460 VKKSTEDL
-468 EEATDTELLKLEALY
+468 RESTDAELLKLEALY

-492 TDEYKE
+492 TEEYKE

-513 LEAEGVA
+513 LEAEGIA
-520 ISDNTALYESLRKK
+520 ISNNTALYEALRKK

-540 AKARSGAFQ
+540 EKARSGAFQ

-555 AKEVGELMSGAAQY
+555 SEKIGELMSGGGQY
-569 TFENL
+569 TFERL
-574 AKALKTSVSEREG
+574 AKELDASASEREA

-594 QISMDDLA
+594 QISMKEFE

-610 IDKINTKSVSTTLG
+610 MDKINNEYVSLG
-624 LGLSRPVKAT
+624 SGSSGPVKAT

-645 DAADEYA
+645 NAADEYA
-652 QSTAELNEAFDVLD
+652 QSSAELHEAFDVLD
-666 EKSRSTAEDMRA
+666 KKSKSTAEDMRA
-678 EWVKTAQAIL
+678 EWVKTAQSIL
-688 GTKEVFRSIWP
+688 GTKEAFRSIWP

-704 YSGYLDTLKKRYAEI
+704 YNGYLDTLKKRYAEI
-719 LEQISLAGNMQAA
+719 LEQISLAGNVQAA
-732 QLPMLRE
+732 QLPILRE

-761 DYVTGVKNTAS
+761 DYVTGVKDTTG
-772 GANLSD
+772 GAKLSD
-778 ADKARRDALRKQ
+778 ADKARRDELRKQ
-790 IEDLLTLK
+790 IEDLLKLK
-798 EAYDELTEAMI
+798 EAYDELAEAMI
-809 AAGKTPVPENILA
+809 AAGKTPVPEDILT
-822 KLKETYGGS
+822 KLKEAFGGS
-831 MDKTAFADT
+831 MDESAFVDT
-840 EFLERALMLIEKL
+840 EFLERVLVLIEKL
-853 RELDAEAAD
+853 RELDSDAAD
-862 SFLQRLGEDDW
+862 SFLRRLGEDDW

-878 YYEDLADAI
+878 YYEDLAAAI

-899 YMKSWTSEAELSGS
+899 YMKSWTSEAELSGE
-913 GPSYEISKIVSDYTK
+913 GPSFEISKIISDYTK
-928 DLEDAQSRMDEA
+928 ALEQAQAKMDEA
-940 YDKLAARSAANSA
+940 YGKLAARSAANSA

-959 IWAFLLD
+959 IWEFVLD
-966 TEQIKTNY
+966 REQIQGNY
-974 GKDIGN
+974 GSNVDN
-980 ALAEAQEEIRK
+980 ARAKALEEIRK
-991 GAAGWVEA
+991 FGEDYVEA
-999 WGPLAAFDLDDW
+999 WSPLQKFDLSNWKDL
-1011 GQKTISELNAIM
+1011 TIRELNEILE
-1023 AAVRNFDISSIPEEE
+1023 VIRNFDISQIPEDIRERVSGVEGGLEALIKGFSEGSEE
-1038 MEKLK
+1038 IEEKAENTKIEKLYESYSK
-1043 KISGGVDAAEEGIR
+1043 V
-1057 DFLDSVIKKAEQ
+1057 
-1069 AKRQAIYDAFHEIAS
+1069 AS
-1084 GISDLADSVKEFADA
+1084 GISELAGSVQEFAEA
-1099 SGNDSLSSAMEGLQ
+1099 TGNDALASAMEGVQ
-1113 GVLGIADST
+1113 GLLSITDSVLSRLAQGD
-1122 IKGFVEGGVA
+1122 EL

-1138 VTGLAQEFME
+1138 VAGLAQEFFD

-1153 AKLEAAIADAAEQ
+1153 ARLEAAIASAAEE

-1172 QTRLGTGVDT
+1172 QMRLDEGVDT
-1182 IFGEDELLRLRNA
+1182 IFGEDELMRLRNA
-1195 RDVINQLRDSLLN
+1195 RDVIDSLRDRLAT
-1208 ERNAADKQIEWKSGL
+1208 ERGAANKQIEWKSGL

-1275 SAINNSQMYEEAML
+1275 SAIDNSQMYEEAML

-1304 DLTSGML
+1304 DLTSGMID
-1311 EAYEETG
+1311 AYKETG
-1318 DVVNGIDDAFS
+1318 DVVNGIDDAFK
-1329 NLGRNIAEYLTQ
+1329 NLGENIVSYLLQ
-1341 SILIDDVLRK
+1341 SMLIENILNKYQDDVDTL
-1351 YEDDILKIADAY
+1351 AQAY
-1363 GSGNM
+1363 GNGDLSRD
-1368 SYTDMIE
+1368 DMIAQVANLME
-1375 SMGGLSDEM
+1375 GI
-1384 KTEVTAM
+1384 K
-1391 ADVFNALYEQLDRE
+1391 ADVAASADVANAMLAQANELGMIASDSE
-1405 FGGVF
+1405 GN
-1410 GDGDGSLGSSIREA
+1410 SLGNSIKEA

-1447 SKSQRTQ
+1447 SKSQRAQ
-1454 LIDMAGQILNSMMPT
+1454 LVDMAGQILNSMMPT
-1469 PKLDEYMQAIQA
+1469 PKLDEYLQAIQA
-1481 NTLNAANAAREI
+1481 NTLNAANAARDI

>member
-1 MNTIDNLNFKLIL
+1 MSTIDNLNFKLIL
-14 DDKEFNAKVKA
+14 DDKEFDAKVKA
-25 AEETAQKLNV
+25 AEEAAQKLNV
-35 SLSQLLSI
+35 SLSQLLTI
-43 QSSIGKGAT
+43 QGSIGKGAF
-52 KGAQQA
+52 KGAQSA

-93 TASMQL
+93 TAAMQL

-110 RGNRALGERSRIM
+110 RGNRSLNERSRIM
-123 RELGTVAA
+123 RELGTIAA

-189 DLIAYTKQLSAFS
+189 DLTAYTKQLSAFS
-202 VPYEELFET
+202 VPYNELFET

-323 LKDAYEIMF
+323 LRDAYEIMF

-402 GFTGLVAAIKNTTA
+402 GFTGLAAAIKNTTA
-416 AQKALNLVA
+416 AQKVLNLVA

-460 VKKSTQEL
+460 VKKSTEDLQES
-468 EEATDTELLKLEALY
+468 TDAELLKLEALY

-513 LEAEGVA
+513 LEAEGIA

-555 AKEVGELMSGAAQY
+555 AEKVGELMGGGGQY
-569 TFENL
+569 TFERL
-574 AKALKTSVSEREG
+574 ARELKASASEREG
-587 LRALVLG
+587 LRALILG
-594 QISMDDLA
+594 QISMEDLA

-610 IDKINTKSVSTTLG
+610 VDKINTEYVSLG
-624 LGLSRPVKAT
+624 PGSSGPVKAT

-645 DAADEYA
+645 NAADEYA

-666 EKSRSTAEDMRA
+666 EKSRSIAEDMRA

-688 GTKEVFRSIWP
+688 GTKESFRSIWP

-719 LEQISLAGNMQAA
+719 LEQISLAGNVQAA

-772 GANLSD
+772 GATLSD

-798 EAYDELTEAMI
+798 DAYDELTEAMI
-809 AAGKTPVPENILA
+809 AAGKTPVPEDILA
-822 KLKETYGGS
+822 MLKETYDGS
-831 MDKTAFADT
+831 MDASAFTDT
-840 EFLERALMLIEKL
+840 EFLKRALELIELL
-853 RELDAEAAD
+853 RAIDSDAAD
-862 SFLQRLGEDDW
+862 AFLQRLGEDNW
-873 SKYVK
+873 SKLVK
-878 YYEDLADAI
+878 HFEDLASAI

-940 YDKLAARSAANSA
+940 YDKLAERSQANSA

-1023 AAVRNFDISSIPEEE
+1023 AAVRNFDMSSIPEEE

-1084 GISDLADSVKEFADA
+1084 GISDLAGSVKEFADA

-1153 AKLEAAIADAAEQ
+1153 ARLEAAIADAAEQ

-1172 QTRLGTGVDT
+1172 QTRLDEGVES
-1182 IFGEDELLRLRNA
+1182 IFGEDELMRLRNA
-1195 RDVINQLRDSLLN
+1195 RDVLDELRSRFLFNHDFS
-1208 ERNAADKQIEWKSGL
+1208 NAEITWTSGL
-1223 FGWSRSSKSLRE
+1223 FGWGRSSKSLRDA
-1235 MMNELGYD
+1235 MNELGYD
-1243 LYDEYGN
+1243 LYDEWGN

-1275 SAINNSQMYEEAML
+1275 SAISNSQIYEEAML
-1289 QIRDTLSGMFGSLAS
+1289 QIRDTLSGMFGQLAS
-1304 DLTSGML
+1304 DLTSSMM
-1311 EAYEETG
+1311 EAYKETG
-1318 DVVNGIDDAFS
+1318 DVVNGIDVAFS

-1341 SILIDDVLRK
+1341 SILINDVLKK
-1351 YEDDILKIADAY
+1351 YEDDILRIADAY
-1363 GSGNM
+1363 SGG
-1368 SYTDMIE
+1368 DMGYSE
-1375 SMGGLSDEM
+1375 MVEAMGGLSAEM
-1384 KTEVTAM
+1384 KGEVTAM
-1391 ADVFNALYEQLDRE
+1391 ADVFNALYSQIDEN

-1410 GDGDGSLGSSIREA
+1410 EGGDGSLGSSISEA

-1447 SKSQRTQ
+1447 SKSQRAQ
-1454 LIDMAGQILNSMMPT
+1454 LVDMAGKILESMIPV
-1469 PKLDEYMQAIQA
+1469 PRLEEYMQAIQA
-1481 NTLNAANAAREI
+1481 NTLNAANAARDI

-1502 SEGGASA
+1502 TEGGASA
-1509 VRTYM
+1509 LRTYM

>member
-1 MNTIDNLNFKLIL
+1 MSTVDNLNFKLIL
-14 DDKEFNAKVKA
+14 NDEEFNKKVKA

-43 QSSIGKGAT
+43 QDGIGKGAA

-93 TASMQL
+93 TAAMQL

-110 RGNRALGERSRIM
+110 RGNRKLNERSRIM
-123 RELGTVAA
+123 RELGTMAA

-154 AQRTALGAILGDVA
+154 AQRVALGAILGDVA

-181 VVSPFSVR
+181 VISPFSVR
-189 DLIAYTKQLSAFS
+189 ELTAYTKQLSAFS

-253 GIPILDRLAEMFSE
+253 GIPILDRLAEMFTE

-307 NMQLVLSQT
+307 NMQLVLSET

-323 LKDAYEIMF
+323 LRDAYEIMF

-340 GVLKGAVGLAR
+340 GVLKKAVGFAR
-351 SLAENYENV
+351 SLAENYEDI
-360 GKSILQLI
+360 GKTILWLI
-368 SIYGAYKVAVAALNA
+368 GIYGAYKVALAAANA
-383 LSTIKHL
+383 LEAVSYQIN
-390 TSLARMAGSATA
+390 LARAAGESAA
-402 GFTGLVAAIKNTTA
+402 AFKGLVQAIKNTTA
-416 AQKALNLVA
+416 AQRILNAVSKA
-425 RINPYAAVASAL
+425 NPYVALTTVVLAL
-437 ALVVGLVWRYHDSLS
+437 AGAAWRWSDALAGISKIQRSVSDSIAGLNAEITDEMSKYDELVGRLKNATE
-452 GLSKMQQS
+452 G
-460 VKKSTQEL
+460 T
-468 EEATDTELLKLEALY
+468 EEY
-483 SRYELAKEG
+483 NNAKEAISAA
-492 TDEYKE
+492 YPNYIANLKE
-498 AKQALFSQYRTYISE
+498 
-513 LEAEGVA
+513 EGVEIAKNAAFYKGLRDEIANTTRERLKATA
-520 ISDNTALYESLRKK
+520 ITDLDESRSKQLESQQKK
-534 IIDTEK
+534 FEKYVEQLLPSGQEK
-540 AKARSGAFQ
+540 AALESFIYGVMDRSRFAEIDG
-549 DLEETY
+549 LERFSFMAYDDNSPVFKFLDKIREKI
-555 AKEVGELMSGAAQY
+555 KEI
-569 TFENL
+569 N
-574 AKALKTSVSEREG
+574 
-587 LRALVLG
+587 
-594 QISMDDLA
+594 
-602 AMEEYASL
+602 EEYSAG
-610 IDKINTKSVSTTLG
+610 IEAINKNFETPPDDFIGPMPDTRQQWL
-624 LGLSRPVKAT
+624 R
-634 EYIDQLSGALA
+634 
-645 DAADEYA
+645 
-652 QSTAELNEAFDVLD
+652 
-666 EKSRSTAEDMRA
+666 
-678 EWVKTAQAIL
+678 TAQEIL
-688 GTKEVFRSIWP
+688 GSKDAFRSIWP
-699 DETSE
+699 DEYTQ
-704 YSGYLDTLKKRYAEI
+704 YYDFLDSLRKRYSELTEQAE
-719 LEQISLAGNMQAA
+719 LAGNA
-732 QLPMLRE
+732 QKDMIPVLEREKAVIE
-739 ELRMIGQIAR
+739 ELAN
-749 AYDAGTGNTNIY
+749 AYDIGTGSTNVF
-761 DYVTGVKNTAS
+761 DYVTGKSENSGRTKNNQTE
-772 GANLSD
+772 
-778 ADKARRDALRKQ
+778 ALRKQ
-790 IEDLLTLK
+790 IEDLLKLK
-798 EAYDELTEAMI
+798 EAYDELSEAMI

-831 MDKTAFADT
+831 MDESAFVDT
-840 EFLERALMLIEKL
+840 DFLERVLILIEKL
-853 RELDAEAAD
+853 RELDPAAAD

-878 YYEDLADAI
+878 YYEDLAAAI
-887 EKAKKAQEDFEK
+887 EKAKKAQQDFEK

-913 GPSYEISKIVSDYTK
+913 GPSFEISKIISDYTK
-928 DLEDAQSRMDEA
+928 ALEQAQSKMDEA

-953 AGKGMP
+953 AGKSVP
-959 IWAFLLD
+959 LWSFLLD

-980 ALAEAQEEIRK
+980 ALAEAQEDIRK

-1023 AAVRNFDISSIPEEE
+1023 AAVRNFDMSSIPEEE
-1038 MEKLK
+1038 IEKLK
-1043 KISGGVDAAEEGIR
+1043 KISGGVDAAEEGIQ
-1057 DFLDSVIKKAEQ
+1057 DFLDSVMKKAEQ

-1084 GISDLADSVKEFADA
+1084 GVSDFASSVKEFADA

-1113 GVLGIADST
+1113 GVLGIADAT
-1122 IKGFVEGGVA
+1122 MKGFMEGGVA

-1138 VTGLAQEFME
+1138 VTGLAQEFIE
-1148 AATQA
+1148 AATAA
-1153 AKLEAAIADAAEQ
+1153 AKLEASIADAAAE

-1172 QTRLGTGVDT
+1172 QMRLDEGVDS
-1182 IFGEDELLRLRNA
+1182 IFGEDELMRLRNA
-1195 RDVINQLRDSLLN
+1195 KDVLDQLRDSVAN
-1208 ERNAADKQIEWKSGL
+1208 DRNGANLSIEWKSGL
-1223 FGWSRSSKSLRE
+1223 FGWGRSSKTLSDAVR
-1235 MMNELGYD
+1235 ELGYD

-1265 LTSADREWIE
+1265 LTSADRKWIE
-1275 SAINNSQMYEEAML
+1275 SAIENSQMYEEAML
-1289 QIRDTLSGMFGSLAS
+1289 QIRDTLSGMFGQLAS
-1304 DLTSGML
+1304 DLTSGMI
-1311 EAYEETG
+1311 EAYKETG
-1318 DVVNGIDDAFS
+1318 DVVNGIDDAFK
-1329 NLGRNIAEYLTQ
+1329 NLGENIVSYLLQ
-1341 SILIDDVLRK
+1341 SMLIENILNKYQDDVDKL
-1351 YEDDILKIADAY
+1351 AQAY
-1363 GSGNM
+1363 GNGDLSRD
-1368 SYTDMIE
+1368 DMVAQVANLMEGI
-1375 SMGGLSDEM
+1375 
-1384 KTEVTAM
+1384 K
-1391 ADVFNALYEQLDRE
+1391 ADVAASADVANAMLAQADELGMIASDSE
-1405 FGGVF
+1405 GN
-1410 GDGDGSLGSSIREA
+1410 SLGNSIKEA

-1447 SKSQRTQ
+1447 SKSQRAQ
-1454 LIDMAGQILNSMMPT
+1454 LVDMAGQILNSMMPT
-1469 PKLDEYMQAIQA
+1469 PKLDEYLQAIQA
-1481 NTLNAANAAREI
+1481 NTLNAANAARDI

-1502 SEGGASA
+1502 TEGGASA

>member
-1 MNTIDNLNFKLIL
+1 MSTVDNLNFKLIL
-14 DDKEFNAKVKA
+14 NDEEFNKKVKA

-35 SLSQLLSI
+35 SLSRLLSI
-43 QSSIGKGAT
+43 QTEIGKGAS

-93 TASMQL
+93 TAAMER

-104 YNQLVE
+104 LNRLVE
-110 RGNRALGERSRIM
+110 QGNRKLNERSRIM
-123 RELGTVAA
+123 RELGTMAA

-189 DLIAYTKQLSAFS
+189 DLTAYTKQLSAFS

-253 GIPILDRLAEMFSE
+253 GIPILDRLAEMFTE

-307 NMQLVLSQT
+307 NMQLVLSET

-323 LKDAYEIMF
+323 LRDAYEIMF

-351 SLAENYENV
+351 SLAENYEDV
-360 GKSILQLI
+360 GKTILWLI
-368 SIYGAYKVAVAALNA
+368 GIYGTYKVALAAANA
-383 LSTIKHL
+383 LEAVSYQI
-390 TSLARMAGSATA
+390 SPARAAGESAA
-402 GFTGLVAAIKNTTA
+402 AFKGLVQAIKNTTA
-416 AQKALNLVA
+416 AQRVLNAVSKA
-425 RINPYAAVASAL
+425 NPYVAL
-437 ALVVGLVWRYHDSLS
+437 ATVVLALAGAAWRWSDALTGISKIQRSVSDSIAGLNTEMTEEMSKYDELVGRLKNATE
-452 GLSKMQQS
+452 G
-460 VKKSTQEL
+460 T
-468 EEATDTELLKLEALY
+468 EEY
-483 SRYELAKEG
+483 NNAKEAISAA
-492 TDEYKE
+492 YPNYIANLKE
-498 AKQALFSQYRTYISE
+498 
-513 LEAEGVA
+513 EGVEIA
-520 ISDNTALYESLRKK
+520 KNAAFYKGLRDEIANTTKERLKATAMTDLDEARSKLLERQQKK
-534 IIDTEK
+534 FERYVEQLLPSGQEK
-540 AKARSGAFQ
+540 AALESFIYGVMDRSQFAEIDG
-549 DLEETY
+549 LERFSFMAYDDNSPVFKFLDKIREEI
-555 AKEVGELMSGAAQY
+555 KEI
-569 TFENL
+569 N
-574 AKALKTSVSEREG
+574 
-587 LRALVLG
+587 
-594 QISMDDLA
+594 
-602 AMEEYASL
+602 EEYSAG
-610 IDKINTKSVSTTLG
+610 IEAINKNFETPSDDFIGPMPDTRQQWL
-624 LGLSRPVKAT
+624 R
-634 EYIDQLSGALA
+634 
-645 DAADEYA
+645 
-652 QSTAELNEAFDVLD
+652 
-666 EKSRSTAEDMRA
+666 
-678 EWVKTAQAIL
+678 TAQEIL
-688 GTKEVFRSIWP
+688 GSKDAFRSIWP
-699 DETSE
+699 DEYTQ
-704 YSGYLDTLKKRYAEI
+704 YYDFLDTLRKRYSELTEQAE
-719 LEQISLAGNMQAA
+719 LAGNA
-732 QLPMLRE
+732 QKGMIPVLEREKAVIE
-739 ELRMIGQIAR
+739 ELAN
-749 AYDAGTGNTNIY
+749 AYDIGTGSTNIF
-761 DYVTGVKNTAS
+761 DYVTGKSDNSERSKNNQTE
-772 GANLSD
+772 
-778 ADKARRDALRKQ
+778 ALRKQ
-790 IEDLLTLK
+790 IEDLLKLK
-798 EAYDELTEAMI
+798 EAYEELSEAMI

-822 KLKETYGGS
+822 RLKETYGGS
-831 MDKTAFADT
+831 MDESAFIDT
-840 EFLERALMLIEKL
+840 EFLERALVLIEKY
-853 RELDAEAAD
+853 REYDADAAD

-878 YYEDLADAI
+878 YYEDLAAAI
-887 EKAKKAQEDFEK
+887 EKAKKAQQDFEK

-913 GPSYEISKIVSDYTK
+913 GPSFEISKIISDYTK
-928 DLEDAQSRMDEA
+928 ALEQAQSKMDEA

-953 AGKGMP
+953 AGKSVP
-959 IWAFLLD
+959 LWSFLLD

-980 ALAEAQEEIRK
+980 ALAEAQEDIRK

-1023 AAVRNFDISSIPEEE
+1023 AAARSFDMSSVPEEE
-1038 MEKLK
+1038 MNKLK
-1043 KISGGVDAAEEGIR
+1043 EISGGVEAAEDGIQE
-1057 DFLDSVIKKAEQ
+1057 FLDSVIKKAQQ
-1069 AKRQAIYDAFHEIAS
+1069 AKRQAIYETFHEIAS
-1084 GISDLADSVKEFADA
+1084 EVSDLAGSVKEYADA
-1099 SGNDSLSSAMEGLQ
+1099 SGNDALSSAMGGLQ
-1113 GVLGIADST
+1113 GVLGLADSVM
-1122 IKGFVEGGVA
+1122 KGFMEGGVE

-1138 VTGLAQEFME
+1138 VTGLAQECIE
-1148 AATQA
+1148 AATAA
-1153 AKLEAAIADAAEQ
+1153 AKLEASIADAAAE

-1172 QTRLGTGVDT
+1172 QMRLDEGVDT
-1182 IFGEDELLRLRNA
+1182 IFGEDELMRLRNA
-1195 RDVINQLRDSLLN
+1195 KDVLDQLRDSVAN
-1208 ERNAADKQIEWKSGL
+1208 DRNGANKQIEWKSGL
-1223 FGWSRSSKSLRE
+1223 FGWGRSSKTLSGAVR
-1235 MMNELGYD
+1235 ELGYD

-1275 SAINNSQMYEEAML
+1275 SAIENSQMYEEAMI
-1289 QIRDTLSGMFGSLAS
+1289 QIRDTLSGMFGQLAS
-1304 DLTSGML
+1304 DLTSGMM

-1318 DVVNGIDDAFS
+1318 SVADGIDDAFK

-1341 SILIDDVLRK
+1341 SILINDVLKK

-1363 GSGNM
+1363 GGGSMGY
-1368 SYTDMIE
+1368 SDMIE

-1384 KTEVTAM
+1384 KAEVTAM
-1391 ADVFNALYEQLDRE
+1391 ADVFNALYEQLDEE

-1410 GDGDGSLGSSIREA
+1410 GEGDGSLGSSIKEA

-1447 SKSQRTQ
+1447 SKSQRAQ
-1454 LIDMAGQILNSMMPT
+1454 LVDMAGQILNSMMPA
-1469 PKLDEYMQAIQA
+1469 PKLDEYLQAIQA
-1481 NTLNAANAAREI
+1481 NTFNAANAARDI

-1502 SEGGASA
+1502 TEGGASA

>member
-1 MNTIDNLNFKLIL
+1 MSTVDNLNFKLIL
-14 DDKEFNAKVKA
+14 DDEAFNSKVKA
-25 AEETAQKLNV
+25 AEETAKKLNV

-43 QSSIGKGAT
+43 QDSIGKGAF

-93 TASMQL
+93 TAAMQL

-168 QAQNLFS
+168 QAQNVFS

-181 VVSPFSVR
+181 VVSPYSVR
-189 DLIAYTKQLSAFS
+189 DLTAYTKQLSAFS

-323 LKDAYEIMF
+323 LRDAYEIMF
-332 SEIGEKTD
+332 SEIGEKAD

-402 GFTGLVAAIKNTTA
+402 GFTGLAAAIKNTTA
-416 AQKALNLVA
+416 AQKVLNLVA

-460 VKKSTQEL
+460 VKKSTEDLQES
-468 EEATDTELLKLEALY
+468 TDAELLKLEALY

-520 ISDNTALYESLRKK
+520 ISDNTALYEALRKK
-534 IIDTEK
+534 IIETEREK
-540 AKARSGAFQ
+540 GRASAYES
-549 DLEETY
+549 LEEAFT
-555 AKEVGELMSGAAQY
+555 EQLDDIQSG
-569 TFENL
+569 TFRTRTIDKL
-574 AKALKTSVSEREG
+574 ASALGAGIREKSA
-587 LRALVLG
+587 LRSLAFGFITVE
-594 QISMDDLA
+594 DLSR
-602 AMEEYASL
+602 MEEYSDL
-610 IDKINTKSVSTTLG
+610 VEKLNSSYINIAPGVSE
-624 LGLSRPVKAT
+624 S
-634 EYIDQLSGALA
+634 
-645 DAADEYA
+645 AADYLEKLRDNVSWVTEEHV
-652 QSTAELNEAFDVLD
+652 QSIHELDALYDTIDRKVAGT
-666 EKSRSTAEDMRA
+666 SEDMRA

-688 GTKEVFRSIWP
+688 GTKEAFRSIWP
-699 DETSE
+699 DEYTQ
-704 YSGYLDTLKKRYAEI
+704 YYDFLDTLRKRYSEI
-719 LEQISLAGNMQAA
+719 SKQIELAGNTQNSMIPT
-732 QLPMLRE
+732 LERE
-739 ELRMIGQIAR
+739 LSVIEQIAK
-749 AYDAGTGNTNIY
+749 AYDFGNGNTNIY
-761 DYVTGVKNTAS
+761 DYVTGVKNTTGGS
-772 GANLSD
+772 SLSD
-778 ADKARRDALRKQ
+778 ADKSRRDALRKQ
-790 IEDLLTLK
+790 IEDLLKLK
-798 EAYDELTEAMI
+798 DAYDELSEAMI
-809 AAGKTPVPENILA
+809 AAGKTPVPEDILA
-822 KLKETYGGS
+822 MLKETYGGS
-831 MDKTAFADT
+831 MDASAFADT
-840 EFLERALMLIEKL
+840 EFLKRAMELIELL
-853 RELDAEAAD
+853 RAIDPDAAD
-862 SFLQRLGEDDW
+862 AFLQRLGEDNW
-873 SKYVK
+873 SKLVK
-878 YYEDLADAI
+878 HFEDLASAI

-899 YMKSWTSEAELSGS
+899 YMKSWTSEAQLSGE
-913 GPSYEISKIVSDYTK
+913 GPSFDISKIVADYTRA
-928 DLEDAQSRMDEA
+928 LEQAQAKMDDA
-940 YDKLAARSAANSA
+940 YDKLAERSKANSA
-953 AGKGMP
+953 AGRGMP
-959 IWAFLLD
+959 LWSFLLD
-966 TEQIKTNY
+966 TQQIWQNH
-974 GKDIGN
+974 DNDVSN
-980 ALAEAQEEIRK
+980 AMAKATESIRK
-991 GAAGWVEA
+991 EAEDYVEA
-999 WGPLAAFDLDDW
+999 WGPLQKFDLSNWKDL
-1011 GQKTISELNAIM
+1011 TIRELNEII
-1023 AAVRNFDISSIPEEE
+1023 AAVRNFDISQLPQDIV
-1038 MEKLK
+1038 EKLNNIPGGLETFVNQLQEGFGEIEDK
-1043 KISGGVDAAEEGIR
+1043 ANNTKIEKLYESYEKV
-1057 DFLDSVIKKAEQ
+1057 
-1069 AKRQAIYDAFHEIAS
+1069 AS
-1084 GISDLADSVKEFADA
+1084 GISDLAGSVLEFAEA
-1099 SGNDSLSSAMEGLQ
+1099 SGNDGLASAMEAVQ
-1113 GVLGIADST
+1113 GVLSITDGVLSNLA
-1122 IKGFVEGGVA
+1122 KGDTL
-1132 GAIVAG
+1132 GAIIAG
-1138 VTGLAQEFME
+1138 VTGIAQEFMK

-1153 AKLEAAIADAAEQ
+1153 ARLEAAIADAAEQ
-1166 ARILRM
+1166 ARVLKM
-1172 QTRLGTGVDT
+1172 QARLDEGMETV
-1182 IFGEDELLRLRNA
+1182 FGDDELIRLRNA
-1195 RDVINQLRDSLLN
+1195 QDVIREL
-1208 ERNAADKQIEWKSGL
+1208 NAAVANDRNMADTSVTWKSGL
-1223 FGWSRSSKSLRE
+1223 FNLGRDSKSLRD
-1235 MMNELGYD
+1235 MVNELGYD

-1258 ILDTYED
+1258 ILDTYGD

-1275 SAINNSQMYEEAML
+1275 SAINNSQMYEDAML
-1289 QIRDTLSGMFGSLAS
+1289 QVRDTLSSVFGQLSS
-1304 DLTSGML
+1304 DIVSGMMD
-1311 EAYEETG
+1311 AYAETG
-1318 DVVNGIDDAFS
+1318 NVVDGIDGAFS
-1329 NLGRNIAEYLTQ
+1329 NLGENIMRYLLQ
-1341 SILIDDVLRK
+1341 SLVVNNVMKK
-1351 YEDDILKIADAY
+1351 YEDDINALADSY
-1363 GSGNM
+1363 GSGQM
-1368 SYTDMIE
+1368 SYSEML
-1375 SMGGLSDEM
+1375 SASANLMGSI
-1384 KTEVTAM
+1384 K
-1391 ADVFNALYEQLDRE
+1391 ADVQTTAEVAQALMEQADSLDMLP
-1405 FGGVF
+1405 
-1410 GDGDGSLGSSIREA
+1410 DDTAGSVSNSIQESGMKEDTA
-1424 NLTEETGSLIASYI
+1424 GLIASYV
-1438 NAIRADVSF
+1438 NGIRADVSAA
-1447 SKSQRTQ
+1447 KGQRAQ
-1454 LIDMAGQILNSMMPT
+1454 LIEGLGQISGILLPA
-1469 PKLDEYMQAIQA
+1469 PKLEEYLNAIQA
-1481 NTLNAANAAREI
+1481 NTLDAARAAREI
-1493 LSELRGVIT
+1493 LTELRGVIT

-1509 VRTYM
+1509 FRTFM

>member
-1 MNTIDNLNFKLIL
+1 MSTIDNLNFKLIL
-14 DDKEFNAKVKA
+14 NDEEFNKKVKA
-25 AEETAQKLNV
+25 AEEAAQKLNV
-35 SLSQLLSI
+35 SLSRLLSI
-43 QSSIGKGAT
+43 QTEIGKGAS

-69 QKTAEYAKRLAKTT
+69 QKTAEYAKRLAKTS

-93 TASMQL
+93 TAAMEL

-104 YNQLVE
+104 LNQLVAQ
-110 RGNRALGERSRIM
+110 GNRKLNERSRIM

-189 DLIAYTKQLSAFS
+189 ELTAYTKQLSAFS

-253 GIPILDRLAEMFSE
+253 GIPILDRLAEMFTE

-307 NMQLVLSQT
+307 NMQLVLSET

-323 LKDAYEIMF
+323 LRDAYEIMF

-360 GKSILQLI
+360 GKTILQLI
-368 SIYGAYKVAVAALNA
+368 SIYGAYKVAVSALNFA
-383 LSTIKHL
+383 DAVRYQMT
-390 TSLARMAGSATA
+390 LARWAGETA
-402 GFTGLVAAIKNTTA
+402 VAYKGLTQAIKNTTI
-416 AQKALNLVA
+416 AQKVLNLVSKV
-425 RINPYAAVASAL
+425 NPYAAVISAL
-437 ALVVGLVWRYHDSLS
+437 ALVVGLVWRYRDSLA

-460 VKKSTQEL
+460 FAESTEAL
-468 EEATDTELLKLEALY
+468 EESVTTETTKLDALFT
-483 SRYELAKEG
+483 RLQLAKEG
-492 TDEYKE
+492 TKEYAD
-498 AKQALFSQYRTYISE
+498 AKADLKSAFGNEISALDK
-513 LEAEGVA
+513 EGVA
-520 ISDNTALYESLRKK
+520 LSNNIAYRDALIQKIRQTTIEKQRAAAIDSLQTAYQEEQLETLRKVDR
-534 IIDTEK
+534 IADRINATP
-540 AKARSGAFQ
+540 
-549 DLEETY
+549 
-555 AKEVGELMSGAAQY
+555 V
-569 TFENL
+569 
-574 AKALKTSVSEREG
+574 EREILKGYVSG
-587 LRALVLG
+587 LT
-594 QISMDDLA
+594 DTYDNDLW
-602 AMEEYASL
+602 L
-610 IDKINTKSVSTTLG
+610 KINDKIKLFEKGSVRLKNLRDDYNETTIKFAQHTEELERHFEELG
-624 LGLSRPVKAT
+624 RTFG
-634 EYIDQLSGALA
+634 E
-645 DAADEYA
+645 
-652 QSTAELNEAFDVLD
+652 TAEATATGLMKLVHPILKD
-666 EKSRSTAEDMRA
+666 EDAY
-678 EWVKTAQAIL
+678 
-688 GTKEVFRSIWP
+688 RSIWP
-699 DETSE
+699 TETTD
-704 YSGYLDTLKKRYAEI
+704 YWDYIDTLKKRYSEI
-719 LEQISLAGNMQAA
+719 NDQIRLSGKLHSDQLPALEKEKGLIEQIAHALDVT
-732 QLPMLRE
+732 L
-739 ELRMIGQIAR
+739 
-749 AYDAGTGNTNIY
+749 NTNIY
-761 DYVTGVKNTAS
+761 DEITGVRAS
-772 GANLSD
+772 GGSGLSD
-778 ADKARRDALRKQ
+778 ADKARRDELRKQ
-790 IEDLLTLK
+790 IEDLLKLK
-798 EAYDELTEAMI
+798 EAYDELAEAMI
-809 AAGKTPVPENILA
+809 AAGKTPVPEDILA
-822 KLKETYGGS
+822 KLRETYGGS
-831 MDKTAFADT
+831 MDESAFVDT
-840 EFLERALMLIEKL
+840 EFLERALVLIEKL
-853 RELDAEAAD
+853 REYDAGAAD

-878 YYEDLADAI
+878 YYEDLAAAI
-887 EKAKKAQEDFEK
+887 EKAKKAQQDFEK

-913 GPSYEISKIVSDYTK
+913 GPSFEISKIISDYTK
-928 DLEDAQSRMDEA
+928 ALEQAQSKMDEA

-953 AGKGMP
+953 AGNSVP
-959 IWAFLLD
+959 LWSFLLD

-980 ALAEAQEEIRK
+980 ALAEAQEDIRK

-1023 AAVRNFDISSIPEEE
+1023 AAARSFDMSSVPEEE
-1038 MEKLK
+1038 MNKLK
-1043 KISGGVDAAEEGIR
+1043 EISGGVEAAEDGIQE
-1057 DFLDSVIKKAEQ
+1057 FLDSVIKKAQQ
-1069 AKRQAIYDAFHEIAS
+1069 AKRQAIYETFHEIAS
-1084 GISDLADSVKEFADA
+1084 EVSDLAGSVKEYADA
-1099 SGNDSLSSAMEGLQ
+1099 SGNDALSSAMGGLQ
-1113 GVLGIADST
+1113 GVLGLADSVM
-1122 IKGFVEGGVA
+1122 KGFMEGGVE

-1138 VTGLAQEFME
+1138 VTGLAQEFIE
-1148 AATQA
+1148 AATAA
-1153 AKLEAAIADAAEQ
+1153 AKLEASIADAAEE

-1172 QTRLGTGVDT
+1172 QMRLDEGVDT
-1182 IFGEDELLRLRNA
+1182 IFGEDELMRLRNA
-1195 RDVINQLRDSLLN
+1195 KDVLDQLRDSVAN
-1208 ERNAADKQIEWKSGL
+1208 DRNGANKQIEWKSGL
-1223 FGWSRSSKSLRE
+1223 FGWGRSSKTLSGAVR
-1235 MMNELGYD
+1235 ELGYD

-1275 SAINNSQMYEEAML
+1275 SAIENSQMYEEAML
-1289 QIRDTLSGMFGSLAS
+1289 QIRDTLSGMFGQLAS
-1304 DLTSGML
+1304 DLTSGMM

-1318 DVVNGIDDAFS
+1318 SVADGIDDAFK

-1341 SILIDDVLRK
+1341 SILINDVLKK

-1363 GSGNM
+1363 GGGSMGY
-1368 SYTDMIE
+1368 SDMIE
-1375 SMGGLSDEM
+1375 SMGGLSEEM
-1384 KTEVTAM
+1384 KAEVTAM
-1391 ADVFNALYEQLDRE
+1391 ADVFNALYAQLDEE

-1410 GDGDGSLGSSIREA
+1410 GEGDGSLGSSIKEA

-1447 SKSQRTQ
+1447 SKSQRAQ
-1454 LIDMAGQILNSMMPT
+1454 LVDMAGQILNSMMPA
-1469 PKLDEYMQAIQA
+1469 PKLDEYLQAIQA
-1481 NTLNAANAAREI
+1481 NTLNAANAARDI

-1509 VRTYM
+1509 FRTYM

>member
-1 MNTIDNLNFKLIL
+1 MSTVDNLNFKLIL
-14 DDKEFNAKVKA
+14 NDEEFNKKVKA

-35 SLSQLLSI
+35 SLSRLLSI
-43 QSSIGKGAT
+43 QTEIGKGAS

-93 TASMQL
+93 TAAMEL

-104 YNQLVE
+104 LNRLVE
-110 RGNRALGERSRIM
+110 QGNRKLNERSRIM
-123 RELGTVAA
+123 RELGTMAA

-189 DLIAYTKQLSAFS
+189 DLTAYTKQLSAFS

-253 GIPILDRLAEMFSE
+253 GIPILDRLAEMFTE

-286 VPFEMVQQAFED
+286 VPFEMVQKAFED

-307 NMQLVLSQT
+307 NMQLVLSET

-323 LKDAYEIMF
+323 LRDAYEIMF

-351 SLAENYENV
+351 SLAENYEDV
-360 GKSILQLI
+360 GKTILWLI
-368 SIYGAYKVAVAALNA
+368 GIYGTYKVALAAANA
-383 LSTIKHL
+383 LEAVRYQI
-390 TSLARMAGSATA
+390 SLARAAGESAA
-402 GFTGLVAAIKNTTA
+402 AFKGLVQAIKNTTA
-416 AQKALNLVA
+416 AQRILNAVSKA
-425 RINPYAAVASAL
+425 NPYVALVTVVLALAGAVWRWGDALMGISKIQRSVSDSIAGLNTEMTDEMSKYDELVGRLKNATEGTEEYNNAKEAISAAYPNYIANLKEEGVEIAKNTAFYKGLRDEIANTTKERLKASAMTDL
-437 ALVVGLVWRYHDSLS
+437 DEARSKLIERQQKKFERYVEQLLPS
-452 GLSKMQQS
+452 GQ
-460 VKKSTQEL
+460 
-468 EEATDTELLKLEALY
+468 
-483 SRYELAKEG
+483 
-492 TDEYKE
+492 
-498 AKQALFSQYRTYISE
+498 
-513 LEAEGVA
+513 
-520 ISDNTALYESLRKK
+520 
-534 IIDTEK
+534 EK
-540 AKARSGAFQ
+540 AALESFIYGVMDRSQFAEIDG
-549 DLEETY
+549 LERFSFMAY
-555 AKEVGELMSGAAQY
+555 DDNSPVFKFLD
-569 TFENL
+569 
-574 AKALKTSVSEREG
+574 KIREKIKG
-587 LRALVLG
+587 
-594 QISMDDLA
+594 IN
-602 AMEEYASL
+602 EEYSEGIEA
-610 IDKINTKSVSTTLG
+610 INKNFETPPDDFIGPMPDTRQQWL
-624 LGLSRPVKAT
+624 R
-634 EYIDQLSGALA
+634 
-645 DAADEYA
+645 
-652 QSTAELNEAFDVLD
+652 
-666 EKSRSTAEDMRA
+666 
-678 EWVKTAQAIL
+678 TAQEIL
-688 GTKEVFRSIWP
+688 GSKDVFRSIWP
-699 DETSE
+699 DEYTQ
-704 YSGYLDTLKKRYAEI
+704 YYDFLDTLRKRYSELTEQAE
-719 LEQISLAGNMQAA
+719 LAGNA
-732 QLPMLRE
+732 QKEMIPVLEREKAVIE
-739 ELRMIGQIAR
+739 ELAN
-749 AYDAGTGNTNIY
+749 AYDIGTGSTNVF
-761 DYVTGVKNTAS
+761 DYVTGKSDNSGRTKNNQTE
-772 GANLSD
+772 
-778 ADKARRDALRKQ
+778 ALRKQ
-790 IEDLLTLK
+790 IEDLLKLK
-798 EAYDELTEAMI
+798 EAYDELAEAMI
-809 AAGKTPVPENILA
+809 AAGKTPVPEDILA
-822 KLKETYGGS
+822 KLRETYGGS
-831 MDKTAFADT
+831 MDESAFVDT
-840 EFLERALMLIEKL
+840 EFLERALVLIEKL
-853 RELDAEAAD
+853 REYDADAAD

-878 YYEDLADAI
+878 YYEDLAAAI
-887 EKAKKAQEDFEK
+887 EKAKKAQQDFEK

-913 GPSYEISKIVSDYTK
+913 GPSFEISKIISDYTK
-928 DLEDAQSRMDEA
+928 ALEQAQSKMDEA

-953 AGKGMP
+953 AGKSVP
-959 IWAFLLD
+959 LWSFLLD

-980 ALAEAQEEIRK
+980 ALAEAQEDIRK

-1023 AAVRNFDISSIPEEE
+1023 AAVRNFDMSSIPEEE
-1038 MEKLK
+1038 IEKLK
-1043 KISGGVDAAEEGIR
+1043 KISGGVGAAEEGIQ
-1057 DFLDSVIKKAEQ
+1057 DFLDSVMKKAEQ

-1084 GISDLADSVKEFADA
+1084 GVSDFAGSVKEFADA

-1113 GVLGIADST
+1113 GVLGIADAT
-1122 IKGFVEGGVA
+1122 MKGFMEGGVA

-1138 VTGLAQEFME
+1138 VTGLAQEFIE
-1148 AATQA
+1148 AATAA
-1153 AKLEAAIADAAEQ
+1153 AKLEASIADAAAE

-1172 QTRLGTGVDT
+1172 QMRLDEGVDT
-1182 IFGEDELLRLRNA
+1182 IFGEDELMRLRNA
-1195 RDVINQLRDSLLN
+1195 KDVLDQLRDSVAN
-1208 ERNAADKQIEWKSGL
+1208 DRNGANKQIEWKSGL
-1223 FGWSRSSKSLRE
+1223 FGWGRSSKTLSGAVR
-1235 MMNELGYD
+1235 ELGYD

-1275 SAINNSQMYEEAML
+1275 SAIENSQMYEESIL
-1289 QIRDTLSGMFGSLAS
+1289 QIRDTLSGMFGQLAS
-1304 DLTSGML
+1304 DLTSGMM

-1318 DVVNGIDDAFS
+1318 SVADGIDDAFK

-1341 SILIDDVLRK
+1341 SILINDVLKK

-1363 GSGNM
+1363 GGGSMGY
-1368 SYTDMIE
+1368 SDMIE

-1384 KTEVTAM
+1384 KAEVTAM
-1391 ADVFNALYEQLDRE
+1391 ADVFNALYEQLDEE

-1410 GDGDGSLGSSIREA
+1410 GEGDGSLGSSIKEA

-1447 SKSQRTQ
+1447 SKSQRAQ
-1454 LIDMAGQILNSMMPT
+1454 LVDMAGQILNSMMPT
-1469 PKLDEYMQAIQA
+1469 PKLDEYLQAIQA
-1481 NTLNAANAAREI
+1481 NTLNAANAARDI

-1502 SEGGASA
+1502 TEGGASA
-1509 VRTYM
+1509 FRTYM